1 MRLRVLPFE
10 KEGVRGGFRNSDLQ
24 VFNEMKISENWL
36 RAWVNPE
43 IDSGTLS
50 DQLTMLGLEV
60 DDMAPAA
67 KPFSGVVVGE
77 VLTVEQH
84 PDADR
89 LRVTTVNIGSGEP
102 LQIVCGA
109 PNVRAGMKA
118 PVATIGAVL
127 PGDFKIKK
135 GKLRGVES
143 QGMLCGASEIDLED
157 KIDGLLELPA
167 DAPVG
172 VDIRE
177 YLELDDHVI
186 DISITPNR
194 GDCFSI
200 RGVAREIGVINQLP
214 VAAPEIKE
222 VAAAIAD
229 HKNVI
234 VDTDGCPRYLGRVIK
249 NVNTKAPTPAWMER
263 ALARSGIRQHSILV
277 DITNYVLIELGQPL
291 HAFDGGKVE
300 GAVHV
305 RQAAAGEK
313 LVLLNEQE
321 VELQEDVMVIADD
334 AKALAIAGI
343 MGGLSSSVTDETAEI
358 FLESAFFA
366 PLHIAGRARRFGLHT
381 DASQRYERGVDFEL
395 PMAAMHRA
403 SQLIAELAGGE
414 FGPIT
419 AVEQAALLPK
429 REAIALNQAQVDQ
442 LLGYAVEPAF
452 ISDALSR
459 LGCAVTVKAEGE
471 WTVVP
476 PSHRYDMA
484 IYQDLIEEVA
494 RIHGYDN
501 IQISLPV
508 MDVKLAKYADQFE
521 LAQLRQTAVTLGY
534 QEAIS
539 FSFADAK
546 LEKQL
551 NPQVQPLALANPIS
565 SDLAVMR
572 STLLS
577 SLIPCVQYNLNRQQS
592 RVRFFELGLRFDYQG
607 ASSIHDL
614 KQVPAFALIA
624 AGPRTAESWHGK
636 PAEMDFFDFK
646 GDVEEILAAA
656 RLKVEYVRSE
666 RAWLHPGQ
674 SAEILLNGQSIGYLG
689 RLHPSLEAELDLSAT
704 WVAELDQ
711 QAILQT
717 YVSNFTEL
725 SRFPSVRRDIALLI
739 SDKINVSEI
748 QQLIEKTGG
757 ELLDSA
763 WLFDVYTGQG
773 VEEGKRSLAFAL
785 LWQHPSRT
793 LEDAEIK
800 SGMDNI
806 LQVLENTYQATLRAS

>member
-1 MRLRVLPFE
+1 
-10 KEGVRGGFRNSDLQ
+10 
-24 VFNEMKISENWL
+24 MKISENWL
-36 RAWVNPE
+36 RTWVNPA
-43 IDSGTLS
+43 IDSDTLS

-60 DDMAPAA
+60 DELAPVA
-67 KPFSGVVVGE
+67 KPFTGVVVGE

-89 LRVTTVNIGSGEP
+89 LRVTTVNIGTGEP

-172 VDIRE
+172 VNIRE
-177 YLELDDHVI
+177 YLKLDDNVI

-200 RGVAREIGVINQLP
+200 RGIAREIAVINQLQMNE
-214 VAAPEIKE
+214 PEIKSVDATITDE
-222 VAAAIAD
+222 KKV
-229 HKNVI
+229 VI
-234 VDTDGCPRYLGRVIK
+234 STEGAPRYLGRVIK
-249 NVNTKAPTPAWMER
+249 NVNVKAATPEWMEQ
-263 ALARSGIRQHSILV
+263 ALARSGIRTHSILV
-277 DITNYVLIELGQPL
+277 DVTNYVLMELGQPM
-291 HAFDGGKVE
+291 HAFDLAKIE
-300 GAVHV
+300 GTVQV
-305 RQAAAGEK
+305 RQAKPQEK
-313 LVLLNEQE
+313 LQLLNDQE

-334 AKALAIAGI
+334 QKALAIAGI
-343 MGGLSSSVTDETAEI
+343 MGGLASSVTDDTTDI

-366 PLHIAGRARRFGLHT
+366 PLAIAGRARRFGLHT
-381 DASQRYERGVDFEL
+381 DSSQRYERGVDFEL
-395 PMAAMHRA
+395 PLIAMNRA
-403 SQLIAELAGGE
+403 SQLIQELAGGE

-419 AVEQAALLPK
+419 IAEKSDLLPK
-429 REAIALNQAQVDQ
+429 REAIELKQAQVDQ
-442 LLGYAVEPAF
+442 LLGYQVAAEF
-452 ISDALSR
+452 ITDALTR
-459 LGCAVTVKAEGE
+459 LGCEVTVKADGE
-471 WTVVP
+471 WSVVP

-494 RIHGYDN
+494 RIDGYDN
-501 IQISLPV
+501 IQISLPS
-508 MDVKLAKYADQFE
+508 MDVQLAKYQDRFE
-521 LAQLRQTAVTLGY
+521 IAQLRQTVVTLGY

-551 NPQVQPLALANPIS
+551 NPQINPLMLANPIS
-565 SDLAVMR
+565 SDLAAMR

-592 RVRFFELGLRFDYQG
+592 RVRFFELGLRFDYQD
-607 ASSIHDL
+607 ANSIQDL
-614 KQVPAFALIA
+614 KQIPTLALIA
-624 AGPRTAESWHGK
+624 VGSREPESWHAK
-636 PAEMDFFDFK
+636 PQPMDFFDFK
-646 GDVEEILAAA
+646 GEVEEVLAAG
-656 RLKVEYVRSE
+656 RVKVEYVRSE
-666 RAWLHPGQ
+666 RSWLHPGQ
-674 SAEILLNGQSIGYLG
+674 SAEILVDGKSIGYLG
-689 RLHPSLEAELDLSAT
+689 RLHPSLENQLDLSTT

-711 QAILQT
+711 AAVLQS

-739 SDKINVSEI
+739 SDNINVRDI

-757 ELLDSA
+757 ELLDST

-806 LQVLENTYQATLRAS
+806 IQVLENTYQATLRAS

>member
-1 MRLRVLPFE
+1 
-10 KEGVRGGFRNSDLQ
+10 
-24 VFNEMKISENWL
+24 MKISENWL
-36 RAWVNPE
+36 RTWVNPA
-43 IDSGTLS
+43 IDSDTLS

-60 DDMAPAA
+60 DELAPVA
-67 KPFSGVVVGE
+67 KPFTGVVVGE

-172 VDIRE
+172 VNIRE
-177 YLELDDHVI
+177 YLKLDDNVI

-200 RGVAREIGVINQLP
+200 RGIAREVAVINQQQINE
-214 VAAPEIKE
+214 PEIKSVDATITDE
-222 VAAAIAD
+222 KKV
-229 HKNVI
+229 VI
-234 VDTDGCPRYLGRVIK
+234 NTDGAPRYLGRVIK
-249 NVNTKAPTPAWMER
+249 NVNVKAATPEWMEQ
-263 ALARSGIRQHSILV
+263 ALARSGIRTHSILV
-277 DITNYVLIELGQPL
+277 DVTNYVLMELGQPM
-291 HAFDGGKVE
+291 HAFDLAKIE
-300 GAVHV
+300 GTVHV
-305 RQAAAGEK
+305 RQAKSQEK
-313 LVLLNEQE
+313 LQLLNDQE
-321 VELQEDVMVIADD
+321 VELQDDVMVIADD
-334 AKALAIAGI
+334 QKALAIAGI
-343 MGGLSSSVTDETAEI
+343 MGGLASSVTDDTTDI

-366 PLHIAGRARRFGLHT
+366 PLAIAGRARRFGLHT
-381 DASQRYERGVDFEL
+381 DSSQRYERGVDFEL
-395 PMAAMHRA
+395 PLIAMNRA
-403 SQLIAELAGGE
+403 SQLIQELAGGE

-419 AVEQAALLPK
+419 VAEKSDLLPK
-429 REAIALNQAQVDQ
+429 REAIELKQAQIDQ
-442 LLGYAVEPAF
+442 LLGYKVAAEF
-452 ISDALSR
+452 ITDALTR
-459 LGCAVTVKAEGE
+459 LGCEVTIQADGE
-471 WTVVP
+471 WSVVP

-494 RIHGYDN
+494 RIDGYDN
-501 IQISLPV
+501 IQISLPS
-508 MDVKLAKYADQFE
+508 MDVQLAKYQDRFE
-521 LAQLRQTAVTLGY
+521 IAQLRQTVVTLGY

-551 NPQVQPLALANPIS
+551 NPQVSPLMLANPIS
-565 SDLAVMR
+565 SDLAAMR

-592 RVRFFELGLRFDYQG
+592 RVRFFELGLRFDYQK
-607 ASSIHDL
+607 ANSIQDL
-614 KQVPAFALIA
+614 KQIPTLALVA
-624 AGPRTAESWHGK
+624 VGSREPESWHAK
-636 PAEMDFFDFK
+636 PQPMDFFDFK
-646 GDVEEILAAA
+646 GEVEEILAAG
-656 RLKVEYVRSE
+656 RVKVEYVRSE
-666 RAWLHPGQ
+666 RPWLHPGQ
-674 SAEILLNGQSIGYLG
+674 SAEILVDGQSIGYLG
-689 RLHPSLEAELDLSAT
+689 RLHPSLENELDLSTT

-711 QAILQT
+711 AAVLQS

-739 SDKINVSEI
+739 SDNINVRDI

-757 ELLDSA
+757 ELLDST

-806 LQVLENTYQATLRAS
+806 IQVLENTYQATLRAS

>member
-1 MRLRVLPFE
+1 
-10 KEGVRGGFRNSDLQ
+10 
-24 VFNEMKISENWL
+24 MKISENWL
-36 RAWVNPE
+36 RTWVNPA
-43 IDSGTLS
+43 IDSEKLS

-60 DDMAPAA
+60 DDLSPAA
-67 KPFSGVVVGE
+67 KPFTGVVVGE

-172 VDIRE
+172 VNVRE
-177 YLELDDHVI
+177 YLDLDDNVI

-200 RGVAREIGVINQLP
+200 RGIAREIGVINQLP
-214 VAAPEIKE
+214 VTAPEIKE
-222 VAAAIAD
+222 VAATLAD
-229 HKNVI
+229 EKKV
-234 VDTDGCPRYLGRVIK
+234 VVETEGCARYLGRVIK
-249 NVNTKAPTPAWMER
+249 NVNTKAPTPEWMER
-263 ALARSGIRQHSILV
+263 ALVRAGIRQHSILV
-277 DITNYVLIELGQPL
+277 DITNYVLMELGQPL
-291 HAFDGGKVE
+291 HAFDGGKVQ
-300 GAVHV
+300 GSVHV
-305 RQAAAGEK
+305 RQAKAGEK

-321 VELQEDVMVIADD
+321 VELQDDVMVIADD
-334 AKALAIAGI
+334 EKALAIAGI
-343 MGGLSSSVTDETAEI
+343 MGGLSSSVTDETTEI

-395 PMAAMHRA
+395 PLIAMHRA

-414 FGPIT
+414 FGPIVV
-419 AVEQAALLPK
+419 AEKPELLPK
-429 REAIALNQAQVDQ
+429 RETIELEQAQVDQ
-442 LLGYAVEPAF
+442 LLGYTIESDF
-452 ISDALSR
+452 ITDALTR
-459 LGCAVTVKAEGE
+459 LGCEVTVKAEGQ
-471 WTVVP
+471 WLVVP

-508 MDVKLAKYADQFE
+508 IDVKLAKYEDQFE
-521 LAQLRQTAVTLGY
+521 LTQLRQTAVTLGY

-539 FSFADAK
+539 FSFADLK

-551 NPQVQPLALANPIS
+551 NPDVNPLALANPIS

-577 SLIPCVQYNLNRQQS
+577 SLIPCVQYNVNRQQN
-592 RVRFFELGLRFDYQG
+592 RVRFFELGLRFDYQN
-607 ASSIHDL
+607 AASIHDL
-614 KQVPAFALIA
+614 KQIPTFALIA
-624 AGPRTAESWHGK
+624 TGSRTPETWHGK
-636 PAEMDFFDFK
+636 AQPMDFFDFK
-646 GDVEEILAAA
+646 GDIEEILAAA
-656 RLKVEYVRSE
+656 RLDVEYVRSE
-666 RAWLHPGQ
+666 RSWLHPGQ
-674 SAEILLNGQSIGYLG
+674 SAEILVDGKSIGYFG
-689 RLHPSLEAELDLSAT
+689 RLHPSLEDELDLATT

-711 QAILQT
+711 SAVLQT

-748 QQLIEKTGG
+748 QGLIEKTGG
-757 ELLDSA
+757 ELLGST

>member
-1 MRLRVLPFE
+1 
-10 KEGVRGGFRNSDLQ
+10 
-24 VFNEMKISENWL
+24 MKISENWL
-36 RAWVNPE
+36 RTWVNPA
-43 IDSGTLS
+43 IDSDTLS

-60 DDMAPAA
+60 DELAPVA
-67 KPFSGVVVGE
+67 KPFTGVVVGE

-118 PVATIGAVL
+118 PVATIGAIL

-172 VDIRE
+172 VNIRE
-177 YLELDDHVI
+177 YLKLDDNVI

-200 RGVAREIGVINQLP
+200 RGIAREVAVINQLQMNE
-214 VAAPEIKE
+214 PEIKSVDATITDE
-222 VAAAIAD
+222 KKV
-229 HKNVI
+229 VI
-234 VDTDGCPRYLGRVIK
+234 NTDGAPRYLGRVIK
-249 NVNTKAPTPAWMER
+249 NVNVKAATPEWMEQ
-263 ALARSGIRQHSILV
+263 ALARSGIRTHSILV
-277 DITNYVLIELGQPL
+277 DITNYVLMELGQPM
-291 HAFDGGKVE
+291 HAFDLAKIE
-300 GAVHV
+300 GTVHV
-305 RQAAAGEK
+305 RQAKPKEK
-313 LVLLNEQE
+313 LQLLNDQE
-321 VELQEDVMVIADD
+321 VELQDDVMVIADD
-334 AKALAIAGI
+334 QKALAIAGI
-343 MGGLSSSVTDETAEI
+343 MGGLASSVTDDTTDI

-366 PLHIAGRARRFGLHT
+366 PLAIAGRARRFGLHT
-381 DASQRYERGVDFEL
+381 DSSQRYERGVDFEL
-395 PMAAMHRA
+395 PLIAMNRA
-403 SQLIAELAGGE
+403 SQLIQELAGGE

-419 AVEQAALLPK
+419 VAEKSDLLPK
-429 REAIALNQAQVDQ
+429 REAIELKQAQVDQ
-442 LLGYAVEPAF
+442 LLGYKVAAEF
-452 ISDALSR
+452 ITDALTR
-459 LGCAVTVKAEGE
+459 LGCEVTVQADGE
-471 WTVVP
+471 WSVVP

-494 RIHGYDN
+494 RIDGYDN
-501 IQISLPV
+501 IQISLPS
-508 MDVKLAKYADQFE
+508 MDVQLAKYQDRFE
-521 LAQLRQTAVTLGY
+521 IAQLRQTVVTLGY

-551 NPQVQPLALANPIS
+551 NPQVSPLILANPIS
-565 SDLAVMR
+565 SDLAAMR

-592 RVRFFELGLRFDYQG
+592 RVRFFELGLRFDYQN
-607 ASSIHDL
+607 ANSIQDL
-614 KQVPAFALIA
+614 RQIPTLALVA
-624 AGPRTAESWHGK
+624 VGSREPESWHAK
-636 PAEMDFFDFK
+636 PQPMDFFDFK
-646 GDVEEILAAA
+646 GEVEEILAAG
-656 RLKVEYVRSE
+656 RVKVEYVRSE
-666 RAWLHPGQ
+666 RPWLHPGQ
-674 SAEILLNGQSIGYLG
+674 SAEILVDGQSIGYLG
-689 RLHPSLEAELDLSAT
+689 RLHPSLENELDLSTT

-711 QAILQT
+711 AAVLQS

-739 SDKINVSEI
+739 SDNINVRDI

-757 ELLDSA
+757 ELLDST

-806 LQVLENTYQATLRAS
+806 IQVLENTYQATLRAS

>member
-1 MRLRVLPFE
+1 
-10 KEGVRGGFRNSDLQ
+10 
-24 VFNEMKISENWL
+24 MKISENWL
-36 RAWVNPE
+36 RTWVNPA
-43 IDSGTLS
+43 IDSETLS

-60 DDMAPAA
+60 DELAPVA
-67 KPFSGVVVGE
+67 KPFTGVVVGE

-118 PVATIGAVL
+118 PVATIGAIL

-172 VDIRE
+172 VNIRE
-177 YLELDDHVI
+177 YLKLDDNVI

-200 RGVAREIGVINQLP
+200 RGIAREIAVINQLQMNEP
-214 VAAPEIKE
+214 DIKS
-222 VAAAIAD
+222 VDATIAD
-229 HKNVI
+229 EKKVVI
-234 VDTDGCPRYLGRVIK
+234 STEGAPRYLGRVIK
-249 NVNTKAPTPAWMER
+249 NVNVKAATPEWMEQ
-263 ALARSGIRQHSILV
+263 ALARSGIRTHSILV
-277 DITNYVLIELGQPL
+277 DVTNYVLMELGQPM
-291 HAFDGGKVE
+291 HAFDLAKIE
-300 GAVHV
+300 GTVHV
-305 RQAAAGEK
+305 RQAQPQEK
-313 LVLLNEQE
+313 LQLLNDQE
-321 VELQEDVMVIADD
+321 VELQEDIMVIADD
-334 AKALAIAGI
+334 QKALAIAGI
-343 MGGLSSSVTDETAEI
+343 MGGLASSVTDDTTDI

-366 PLHIAGRARRFGLHT
+366 PLAIAGRARRFGLHT
-381 DASQRYERGVDFEL
+381 DSSQRYERGVDFEL
-395 PMAAMHRA
+395 PLIAMNRA
-403 SQLIAELAGGE
+403 SQLIQELAGGE

-419 AVEQAALLPK
+419 VAEKTEILPK
-429 REAIALNQAQVDQ
+429 REAIELKQAQVDQ
-442 LLGYAVEPAF
+442 LLGYQVTADF
-452 ISDALSR
+452 IADALTR
-459 LGCAVTVKAEGE
+459 LGCEVTVKAERE
-471 WTVVP
+471 WSVVP

-494 RIHGYDN
+494 RIDGYDN
-501 IQISLPV
+501 IQISLPS
-508 MDVKLAKYADQFE
+508 MDVQLAKYQDRFE
-521 LAQLRQTAVTLGY
+521 IAELRQTIVTLGY

-551 NPQVQPLALANPIS
+551 NPQVNPLMLANPIS
-565 SDLAVMR
+565 SDLAAMR

-577 SLIPCVQYNLNRQQS
+577 SLVPCVQYNLNRQQS
-592 RVRFFELGLRFDYQG
+592 RVRFFELGLRFDYQD
-607 ASSIHDL
+607 AKSIEDL
-614 KQVPAFALIA
+614 KQIPTLALVA
-624 AGPRTAESWHGK
+624 VGSHQPESWHVK
-636 PAEMDFFDFK
+636 PQPMDFFDFK
-646 GDVEEILAAA
+646 GEIEEVLAAG
-656 RLKVEYVRSE
+656 RVKVEYVRSE

-674 SAEILLNGQSIGYLG
+674 SAEILVDGQSIGYLG
-689 RLHPSLEAELDLSAT
+689 RLHPSLENELDLSTT

-711 QAILQT
+711 TAVLQS

-725 SRFPSVRRDIALLI
+725 SRFPSIRRDIALLI
-739 SDKINVSEI
+739 SDNINVRDI

-757 ELLDSA
+757 ELLDST

-806 LQVLENTYQATLRAS
+806 IQVLENTYQATLRAS

>member
-1 MRLRVLPFE
+1 
-10 KEGVRGGFRNSDLQ
+10 
-24 VFNEMKISENWL
+24 MKISENWL
-36 RAWVNPE
+36 RTWVNPA
-43 IDSGTLS
+43 IDSDTLS

-60 DDMAPAA
+60 DELAPVA
-67 KPFSGVVVGE
+67 KPFTGVVIGE

-172 VDIRE
+172 VNIRE
-177 YLELDDHVI
+177 YLKLDDHVI

-200 RGVAREIGVINQLP
+200 RGIAREIAVINKLQMNEP
-214 VAAPEIKE
+214 VINSVDAT
-222 VAAAIAD
+222 IAD
-229 HKNVI
+229 EKKVVI
-234 VDTDGCPRYLGRVIK
+234 STEGAPRYLGRVVK
-249 NVNTKAPTPAWMER
+249 NVNVKAATPEWMEQ
-263 ALARSGIRQHSILV
+263 ALSRSGIRTHSILV
-277 DITNYVLIELGQPL
+277 DVTNYVLMELGQPM
-291 HAFDGGKVE
+291 HAFDLSKIE

-305 RQAAAGEK
+305 RQATQQEK
-313 LVLLNEQE
+313 LQLLNDQE
-321 VELQEDVMVIADD
+321 VELQEDIMVIADD
-334 AKALAIAGI
+334 QKALAIAGI
-343 MGGLSSSVTDETAEI
+343 MGGLSSSVTDDTTDI

-366 PLHIAGRARRFGLHT
+366 PLAIAGRARRFGLHT
-381 DASQRYERGVDFEL
+381 DSSQRYERGVDFEL
-395 PMAAMHRA
+395 PLIAMNRA
-403 SQLIAELAGGE
+403 SQLIQELAGGE

-419 AVEQAALLPK
+419 VAEKTDLLPK
-429 REAIALNQAQVDQ
+429 REAIELKQAQVDQ
-442 LLGYAVEPAF
+442 LLGYQVAGEF
-452 ISDALSR
+452 IADALTR
-459 LGCAVTVKAEGE
+459 LGCKVTVKAESE
-471 WTVVP
+471 WSVVP

-494 RIHGYDN
+494 RIDGYDN
-501 IQISLPV
+501 IQISLPS
-508 MDVKLAKYADQFE
+508 MDVKFAKYQDRFE
-521 LAQLRQTAVTLGY
+521 LAELRQTIVTLGY

-551 NPQVQPLALANPIS
+551 NPQVNPLMLANPIS
-565 SDLAVMR
+565 SDLAAMR

-592 RVRFFELGLRFDYQG
+592 RVRFFELGLRFDYQN
-607 ASSIHDL
+607 AKSIEDL
-614 KQVPAFALIA
+614 KQIPTLALVA
-624 AGPRTAESWHGK
+624 VGSQQPESWHVK
-636 PAEMDFFDFK
+636 PQPMDFFDFK
-646 GDVEEILAAA
+646 GEIEEILAAG
-656 RLKVEYVRSE
+656 RVKVEYVRSE

-674 SAEILLNGQSIGYLG
+674 SAEILVDGQSIGYLG
-689 RLHPSLEAELDLSAT
+689 RLHPSLENELDLSTT

-711 QAILQT
+711 TAVLQS

-725 SRFPSVRRDIALLI
+725 SRFPSIRRDIALLI
-739 SDKINVSEI
+739 SDNINVRDI

-757 ELLDSA
+757 ELLDST

-773 VEEGKRSLAFAL
+773 VEDGKRSLAFAL

-806 LQVLENTYQATLRAS
+806 IQVLENTYQATLRAS

>member
-1 MRLRVLPFE
+1 
-10 KEGVRGGFRNSDLQ
+10 
-24 VFNEMKISENWL
+24 MKISENWL
-36 RAWVNPE
+36 RTWVNPA
-43 IDSGTLS
+43 IDSDTLS

-60 DDMAPAA
+60 DELAPVA
-67 KPFSGVVVGE
+67 KPFTGVVVGE

-89 LRVTTVNIGSGEP
+89 LRVTTVNIGTGEP

-172 VDIRE
+172 VNIRE
-177 YLELDDHVI
+177 YLKLDDNVI

-200 RGVAREIGVINQLP
+200 RGIAREIAVINQLQMNE
-214 VAAPEIKE
+214 PEIKSVDATITDE
-222 VAAAIAD
+222 KKV
-229 HKNVI
+229 VI
-234 VDTDGCPRYLGRVIK
+234 STEGAPRYLGRVIK
-249 NVNTKAPTPAWMER
+249 NVNVKAATPEWMEQ
-263 ALARSGIRQHSILV
+263 ALARSGIRTHSILV
-277 DITNYVLIELGQPL
+277 DVTNYVLMELGQPM
-291 HAFDGGKVE
+291 HAFDLAKIE
-300 GAVHV
+300 GTVQV
-305 RQAAAGEK
+305 RQAKPQEK
-313 LVLLNEQE
+313 LQLLNDQE

-334 AKALAIAGI
+334 QKALAIAGI
-343 MGGLSSSVTDETAEI
+343 MGGLASSVTDDTTDI

-366 PLHIAGRARRFGLHT
+366 PLAIAGRARRFGLHT
-381 DASQRYERGVDFEL
+381 DSSQRYERGVDFEL
-395 PMAAMHRA
+395 PLIAMNRA
-403 SQLIAELAGGE
+403 SQLIQELAGGE

-419 AVEQAALLPK
+419 IAEKSDLLPK
-429 REAIALNQAQVDQ
+429 REAIELNQAQVDQ
-442 LLGYAVEPAF
+442 LLGYQVAAEF
-452 ISDALSR
+452 ITDALTR
-459 LGCAVTVKAEGE
+459 LGCEVTVKADGE
-471 WTVVP
+471 WSVVP

-494 RIHGYDN
+494 RIDGYDN
-501 IQISLPV
+501 IQISLPS
-508 MDVKLAKYADQFE
+508 MDVQLAKYQDRFE
-521 LAQLRQTAVTLGY
+521 IAQLRQTVVTLGY

-551 NPQVQPLALANPIS
+551 NPEVNPLMLANPIS
-565 SDLAVMR
+565 SDLAAMR

-592 RVRFFELGLRFDYQG
+592 RVRFFELGLRFDYQD
-607 ASSIHDL
+607 ANSIQDL
-614 KQVPAFALIA
+614 KQIPTLALIA
-624 AGPRTAESWHGK
+624 VGSREPESWHAK
-636 PAEMDFFDFK
+636 PQPMDFFDFK
-646 GDVEEILAAA
+646 GEVEEVLAAG
-656 RLKVEYVRSE
+656 RVKVEYVRSE
-666 RAWLHPGQ
+666 RSWLHPGQ
-674 SAEILLNGQSIGYLG
+674 SAEILVDGKSIGYLG
-689 RLHPSLEAELDLSAT
+689 RLHPSLENQLDLSTT

-711 QAILQT
+711 AAVLQS

-739 SDKINVSEI
+739 SDNINVRDI

-757 ELLDSA
+757 ELLDST

-806 LQVLENTYQATLRAS
+806 IQVLENTYQATLRAS

>member
-1 MRLRVLPFE
+1 
-10 KEGVRGGFRNSDLQ
+10 
-24 VFNEMKISENWL
+24 MKISENWL
-36 RAWVNPE
+36 RTWVNPA
-43 IDSGTLS
+43 IDSDTLS

-60 DDMAPAA
+60 DELAPVA
-67 KPFSGVVVGE
+67 KPFTGVVIGE

-89 LRVTTVNIGSGEP
+89 LRVTTINIGSGEP

-109 PNVRAGMKA
+109 PNVRVGMKA

-172 VDIRE
+172 VNIRE
-177 YLELDDHVI
+177 YLKLDDNVI

-200 RGVAREIGVINQLP
+200 RGIAREISVINKLEMIEP
-214 VAAPEIKE
+214 VINTVAAT
-222 VAAAIAD
+222 IAD
-229 HKNVI
+229 EKKVVI
-234 VDTDGCPRYLGRVIK
+234 STEGAPRYLGRVVK
-249 NVNTKAPTPAWMER
+249 NVNIKAATPEWMQQ
-263 ALARSGIRQHSILV
+263 ALSRSGIRTHSILV
-277 DITNYVLIELGQPL
+277 DVTNYVLMELGQPM
-291 HAFDGGKVE
+291 HAFDLSKIE
-300 GAVHV
+300 GTVHV
-305 RQAAAGEK
+305 RQATQQEK
-313 LVLLNEQE
+313 LQLLNDQE
-321 VELQEDVMVIADD
+321 VELQEDIMVIADD
-334 AKALAIAGI
+334 QKALAIAGI
-343 MGGLSSSVTDETAEI
+343 MGGLASSVTDDTTDI

-366 PLHIAGRARRFGLHT
+366 PLAIAGRARRFGLHT
-381 DASQRYERGVDFEL
+381 DSSQRYERGVDFEL
-395 PMAAMHRA
+395 PLIAMNRA
-403 SQLIAELAGGE
+403 SQLIQELAGGE

-419 AVEQAALLPK
+419 VAEKTDLLPK
-429 REAIALNQAQVDQ
+429 REAIELKQAQVDQ
-442 LLGYAVEPAF
+442 LLGYQVAGEF
-452 ISDALSR
+452 IADALTR
-459 LGCAVTVKAEGE
+459 LGCEVTVKAEGE
-471 WTVVP
+471 WSVVP

-494 RIHGYDN
+494 RIDGYDN
-501 IQISLPV
+501 IQISLPS
-508 MDVKLAKYADQFE
+508 MDVKFAKYQDRFE
-521 LAQLRQTAVTLGY
+521 LAELRQTIVTLGY

-551 NPQVQPLALANPIS
+551 NPEVKPLMLANPIS
-565 SDLAVMR
+565 SDLAAMR

-592 RVRFFELGLRFDYQG
+592 RVRFFEFGLRFDYQN
-607 ASSIHDL
+607 AKSIEDL
-614 KQVPAFALIA
+614 QQTPTLALVA
-624 AGPRTAESWHGK
+624 VGSQAPESWHAK
-636 PAEMDFFDFK
+636 PQPMDFFDFK
-646 GDVEEILAAA
+646 GEVEEILAAG
-656 RLKVEYVRSE
+656 RVSVEYVRSE

-674 SAEILLNGQSIGYLG
+674 SADILVDGKSIGYLG
-689 RLHPSLEAELDLSAT
+689 RLHPSLENELDLSTT

-711 QAILQT
+711 TAVLQS

-739 SDKINVSEI
+739 SDNINVRDI
-748 QQLIEKTGG
+748 QQLIEQTGG
-757 ELLDSA
+757 ELLDST

-773 VEEGKRSLAFAL
+773 VEDGKRSLAFAL

-806 LQVLENTYQATLRAS
+806 IQVLENTYQATLRAS

>member
-1 MRLRVLPFE
+1 
-10 KEGVRGGFRNSDLQ
+10 
-24 VFNEMKISENWL
+24 MKISENWL
-36 RAWVNPE
+36 RTWVNPA
-43 IDSGTLS
+43 IDSDTLS

-60 DDMAPAA
+60 DELAPVA
-67 KPFSGVVVGE
+67 KPFTGVVVGE

-127 PGDFKIKK
+127 PGDFRIKK

-172 VDIRE
+172 VNIRE
-177 YLELDDHVI
+177 YLKLDDNVI

-200 RGVAREIGVINQLP
+200 RGIAREVAVINQLQMNE
-214 VAAPEIKE
+214 PEIKSVDATITDE
-222 VAAAIAD
+222 KKV
-229 HKNVI
+229 VI
-234 VDTDGCPRYLGRVIK
+234 NTDGAPRYLGRVIK
-249 NVNTKAPTPAWMER
+249 NVNVKAATPEWMEQ
-263 ALARSGIRQHSILV
+263 ALARSGIRTHSILV
-277 DITNYVLIELGQPL
+277 DVTNYVLMELGQPM
-291 HAFDGGKVE
+291 HAFDLAKIE
-300 GAVHV
+300 GIVHV
-305 RQAAAGEK
+305 RQAKSQEK
-313 LVLLNEQE
+313 LQLLNDQE
-321 VELQEDVMVIADD
+321 VELQDDVMVIADD
-334 AKALAIAGI
+334 QKALAIAGI
-343 MGGLSSSVTDETAEI
+343 MGGLASSVTDDTTDI

-366 PLHIAGRARRFGLHT
+366 PLAIAGRARRFGLHT
-381 DASQRYERGVDFEL
+381 DSSQRYERGVDFEL
-395 PMAAMHRA
+395 PLIAMNRA
-403 SQLIAELAGGE
+403 SQLIQELAGGE

-419 AVEQAALLPK
+419 VAEKSDLLPK
-429 REAIALNQAQVDQ
+429 REAIELKQAQVDQ
-442 LLGYAVEPAF
+442 LLGYKVAAEF
-452 ISDALSR
+452 ITDALTR
-459 LGCAVTVKAEGE
+459 LGCEVTVQADGE
-471 WTVVP
+471 WSVAP

-494 RIHGYDN
+494 RIDGYDN
-501 IQISLPV
+501 IQISLPS
-508 MDVKLAKYADQFE
+508 MDVQLAKYQDRFE
-521 LAQLRQTAVTLGY
+521 IAQLRQTVVTLGY

-551 NPQVQPLALANPIS
+551 NPQVSPLMLANPIS
-565 SDLAVMR
+565 SDLAAMR

-592 RVRFFELGLRFDYQG
+592 RVRFFELGLRFDYQN
-607 ASSIHDL
+607 ANSIQDL
-614 KQVPAFALIA
+614 KQIPTLALVA
-624 AGPRTAESWHGK
+624 VGSREPESWHAK
-636 PAEMDFFDFK
+636 PQPMDFFDFK
-646 GDVEEILAAA
+646 GEVEEILAAG
-656 RLKVEYVRSE
+656 RVKVEYVRSE
-666 RAWLHPGQ
+666 RPWLHPGQ
-674 SAEILLNGQSIGYLG
+674 SAEILVDGQSIGYLG
-689 RLHPSLEAELDLSAT
+689 RLHPSLENELDLSTT

-711 QAILQT
+711 AAVLQS

-739 SDKINVSEI
+739 SDNINVRDI

-757 ELLDSA
+757 ELLDST

-806 LQVLENTYQATLRAS
+806 IQVLENTYQATLRAS

>member
-1 MRLRVLPFE
+1 
-10 KEGVRGGFRNSDLQ
+10 
-24 VFNEMKISENWL
+24 MKISENWL
-36 RAWVNPE
+36 RTWVNPA
-43 IDSGTLS
+43 IDSDTLS

-60 DDMAPAA
+60 DELAPVA
-67 KPFSGVVVGE
+67 KPFTGVVVGE

-118 PVATIGAVL
+118 PVATIGAIL

-157 KIDGLLELPA
+157 KIDGLLELPD

-172 VDIRE
+172 VNIRE
-177 YLELDDHVI
+177 YLKLDDNVI

-200 RGVAREIGVINQLP
+200 RGIAREVAVINQLQMNE
-214 VAAPEIKE
+214 PEIKSVDATITDE
-222 VAAAIAD
+222 KKV
-229 HKNVI
+229 VI
-234 VDTDGCPRYLGRVIK
+234 NTDGAPRYLGRVIK
-249 NVNTKAPTPAWMER
+249 NVNVKASTPEWMEQ
-263 ALARSGIRQHSILV
+263 ALARSGIRTHSILV
-277 DITNYVLIELGQPL
+277 DVTNYVLMELGQPM
-291 HAFDGGKVE
+291 HAFDLAKIE
-300 GAVHV
+300 GTVHV
-305 RQAAAGEK
+305 RQAQPQEK
-313 LVLLNEQE
+313 LQLLNDQE
-321 VELQEDVMVIADD
+321 VELQDDVMVIADD
-334 AKALAIAGI
+334 QKALAIAGI
-343 MGGLSSSVTDETAEI
+343 MGGLASSVTDDTTDI

-366 PLHIAGRARRFGLHT
+366 PLAIAGRARRFGLHT
-381 DASQRYERGVDFEL
+381 DSSQRYERGVDFEL
-395 PMAAMHRA
+395 PVIAMNRA
-403 SQLIAELAGGE
+403 SQLIQELAGGE

-419 AVEQAALLPK
+419 VAEKSDLLPK
-429 REAIALNQAQVDQ
+429 REAIELKQAQVDQ
-442 LLGYAVEPAF
+442 LLGYKVAAEF
-452 ISDALSR
+452 ITDALTR
-459 LGCAVTVKAEGE
+459 LGCEVTVQANGE
-471 WTVVP
+471 WSVVP

-494 RIHGYDN
+494 RIDGYDN
-501 IQISLPV
+501 IQISLPS
-508 MDVKLAKYADQFE
+508 MDVQLAKYQDRFE
-521 LAQLRQTAVTLGY
+521 IAQLRQTVVTLGY

-551 NPQVQPLALANPIS
+551 NPQVSPLMLANPIS
-565 SDLAVMR
+565 SDLAAMR

-592 RVRFFELGLRFDYQG
+592 RVRFFELGLRFDYQN
-607 ASSIHDL
+607 ANSIQDL
-614 KQVPAFALIA
+614 KQIPTLALVA
-624 AGPRTAESWHGK
+624 VGSREPESWHAK
-636 PAEMDFFDFK
+636 PQPMDFFDFK
-646 GDVEEILAAA
+646 GEVEEILAAG
-656 RLKVEYVRSE
+656 RVKVEYVRSE
-666 RAWLHPGQ
+666 RPWLHPGQ
-674 SAEILLNGQSIGYLG
+674 SAEILVDGQSIGYLG
-689 RLHPSLEAELDLSAT
+689 RLHPSLENELDLSTT

-711 QAILQT
+711 AAVLQS

-739 SDKINVSEI
+739 SDNINVRDI

-757 ELLDSA
+757 ELLDST

-806 LQVLENTYQATLRAS
+806 IQVLENTYQATLRAS

>member
-1 MRLRVLPFE
+1 
-10 KEGVRGGFRNSDLQ
+10 
-24 VFNEMKISENWL
+24 MKISENWL
-36 RAWVNPE
+36 RTWVNPA
-43 IDSGTLS
+43 IDSDTLS

-60 DDMAPAA
+60 DELVPAA
-67 KPFSGVVVGE
+67 KPFTGVVIGE
-77 VLTVEQH
+77 VLTVVQH

-89 LRVTTVNIGSGEP
+89 LRVTTVNIGSGES

-109 PNVRAGMKA
+109 PNVCVGMKM

-172 VDIRE
+172 TNIRE
-177 YLELDDHVI
+177 YLNLDDHVV

-214 VAAPEIKE
+214 VTAPEIQE
-222 VAAAIAD
+222 VAATIAD
-229 HKNVI
+229 QKQV
-234 VDTDGCPRYLGRVIK
+234 VVTTDGCPRYLGRVIK
-249 NVNTKAPTPAWMER
+249 NVNTKAATPAWMEQ

-277 DITNYVLIELGQPL
+277 DITNYVLMELGQPL
-291 HAFDGGKVE
+291 HAFDGGQVQ
-300 GAVHV
+300 GSVHV
-305 RQAAAGEK
+305 RQASANEK

-321 VELQEDVMVIADD
+321 IELTEDVMVIADD
-334 AKALAIAGI
+334 VKALAIAGI
-343 MGGLSSSVTDETAEI
+343 MGGLSSSVTDETTEI

-366 PLHIAGRARRFGLHT
+366 PLHIAGRARRYGLHT

-395 PMAAMHRA
+395 PMIAMQRA
-403 SQLIAELAGGE
+403 SQLIQTLAGGD

-419 AVEQAALLPK
+419 VSEKTELLPK
-429 REAIALNQAQVDQ
+429 REAIELNQAQVDQ
-442 LLGYAVEPAF
+442 LLGYQVPTAF
-452 ISDALSR
+452 ITDALQR
-459 LGCAVTVKAEGE
+459 LGCAVTVTAEGE

-508 MDVKLAKYADQFE
+508 IDVKLAKHQDQFE
-521 LAQLRQTAVTLGY
+521 LTQLRQTLVTLGY

-539 FSFADAK
+539 FSFADLK

-551 NPQVQPLALANPIS
+551 NSQVNPLALANPIS

-577 SLIPCVQYNLNRQQS
+577 SLIPCVQYNINRQQS
-592 RVRFFELGLRFDYQG
+592 RVRFFELGLRFDYQN
-607 ASSIHDL
+607 AKSIEDL
-614 KQVPAFALIA
+614 KQIPTLAMIA
-624 AGPRTAESWHGK
+624 VGSKQIESWHGK
-636 PAEMDFFDFK
+636 AQVMDFFDLK
-646 GDVEEILAAA
+646 GEVEEILAAG
-656 RLKVEYVRSE
+656 RVQVEYVRSDRE
-666 RAWLHPGQ
+666 WLHPGQ
-674 SAEILLNGQSIGYLG
+674 SAEILVDGKSVGYLG
-689 RLHPSLEAELDLSAT
+689 RLHPSLENALDLSTT
-704 WVAELDQ
+704 WIAELDQ
-711 QAILQT
+711 SAVLQT

-725 SRFPSVRRDIALLI
+725 SRFPSVRRDIALVI

-757 ELLDSA
+757 ELLDST

-773 VEEGKRSLAFAL
+773 VEQGKRSLAFAL

-800 SGMDNI
+800 SGMDHI
-806 LQVLENTYQATLRAS
+806 IQVLEDTYQATLRAS

>member
-1 MRLRVLPFE
+1 
-10 KEGVRGGFRNSDLQ
+10 
-24 VFNEMKISENWL
+24 MKISENWL
-36 RAWVNPE
+36 RTWVNPA
-43 IDSGTLS
+43 IDSDTLS

-60 DDMAPAA
+60 DELAPVA
-67 KPFSGVVVGE
+67 KPFTGVVIGE

-172 VDIRE
+172 VNIRE
-177 YLELDDHVI
+177 YLKLDDHVI

-200 RGVAREIGVINQLP
+200 RGIAREIAVINKLQMNEP
-214 VAAPEIKE
+214 VINSVDAT
-222 VAAAIAD
+222 IAD
-229 HKNVI
+229 EKKVVI
-234 VDTDGCPRYLGRVIK
+234 STEGAPRYLGRVVK
-249 NVNTKAPTPAWMER
+249 NVNVKAATPDWMEQ
-263 ALARSGIRQHSILV
+263 ALSRSGIRTHSILV
-277 DITNYVLIELGQPL
+277 DVTNYVLMELGQPM
-291 HAFDGGKVE
+291 HAFDLSKIE
-300 GAVHV
+300 GTVHV
-305 RQAAAGEK
+305 RQATQQEK
-313 LVLLNEQE
+313 LQLLNDQE
-321 VELQEDVMVIADD
+321 VELQEDIMVIADD
-334 AKALAIAGI
+334 QKALAIAGI
-343 MGGLSSSVTDETAEI
+343 MGGLSSSVTDDTTDI

-366 PLHIAGRARRFGLHT
+366 PLAIAGRARRFGLHT
-381 DASQRYERGVDFEL
+381 DSSQRYERGVDFEL
-395 PMAAMHRA
+395 PLIAMNRA
-403 SQLIAELAGGE
+403 SQLIQELAGGE

-419 AVEQAALLPK
+419 VAEKTDLLPK
-429 REAIALNQAQVDQ
+429 REAIELKQAQVDQ
-442 LLGYAVEPAF
+442 LLGYQVAGEF
-452 ISDALSR
+452 IADALTR
-459 LGCAVTVKAEGE
+459 LGCKVTVKTEGE
-471 WTVVP
+471 WSVVP

-494 RIHGYDN
+494 RIDGYDN
-501 IQISLPV
+501 IQISLPS
-508 MDVKLAKYADQFE
+508 MDVKFAKYQDRFE
-521 LAQLRQTAVTLGY
+521 LAELRQTIVTLGY

-551 NPQVQPLALANPIS
+551 NPEVQPLMLANPIS
-565 SDLAVMR
+565 SDLAAMR

-592 RVRFFELGLRFDYQG
+592 RVRFFEFGLRFDYQN
-607 ASSIHDL
+607 AKSIEDL
-614 KQVPAFALIA
+614 KQTPTLALVA
-624 AGPRTAESWHGK
+624 VGSQEPESWHVK
-636 PAEMDFFDFK
+636 PQPMDFFDFK
-646 GDVEEILAAA
+646 GEIEEILAAG
-656 RLKVEYVRSE
+656 RVSVEYVRSE

-674 SAEILLNGQSIGYLG
+674 SAEILVEGKSIGYLG
-689 RLHPSLEAELDLSAT
+689 RLHPSLENELDLSTT

-711 QAILQT
+711 TAVLQS

-739 SDKINVSEI
+739 SDNINVRDI
-748 QQLIEKTGG
+748 QQLIEQTGG
-757 ELLDSA
+757 ELLDST

-773 VEEGKRSLAFAL
+773 VEDGKRSLAFAL

-806 LQVLENTYQATLRAS
+806 IQVLENTYQATLRAS

>member
-1 MRLRVLPFE
+1 
-10 KEGVRGGFRNSDLQ
+10 
-24 VFNEMKISENWL
+24 MKISENWL
-36 RAWVNPE
+36 RTWVNPA
-43 IDSGTLS
+43 IDSDTLS

-60 DDMAPAA
+60 DELVPAA
-67 KPFSGVVVGE
+67 KHFTGVVVGE
-77 VLTVEQH
+77 VLTVIQH

-109 PNVRAGMKA
+109 PNVRVGMKA

-157 KIDGLLELPA
+157 KIDGLLELPD

-172 VDIRE
+172 VNIRE
-177 YLELDDHVI
+177 YLNLDDHVI

-214 VAAPEIKE
+214 VTAPEITE
-222 VAAAIAD
+222 VAATIAD
-229 HKNVI
+229 QKQVHVS
-234 VDTDGCPRYLGRVIK
+234 TDGCPRYLGRVIK
-249 NVNTKAPTPAWMER
+249 NVNTKAATPEWMEQ

-277 DITNYVLIELGQPL
+277 DITNYVLMELGQPL
-291 HAFDGGKVE
+291 HAFDGGQVQ
-300 GAVHV
+300 GSVHV
-305 RQAAAGEK
+305 RQATANEK

-321 VELQEDVMVIADD
+321 IELTEDVMVIADD

-343 MGGLSSSVTDETAEI
+343 MGGLSSSVTDATTEI

-366 PLHIAGRARRFGLHT
+366 PLHIAGRARRYGLHT

-395 PMAAMHRA
+395 PMIAMHRA
-403 SQLIAELAGGE
+403 SQLIQSLAGGE

-419 AVEQAALLPK
+419 VAERTALLPK
-429 REAIALNQAQVDQ
+429 REAIELTQAQVDQ
-442 LLGYAVEPAF
+442 LLGYSVESAF
-452 ISDALSR
+452 ITDALQR
-459 LGCAVTVKAEGE
+459 LGCVVTVKAEGE

-508 MDVKLAKYADQFE
+508 IDVKLAKHQDQFE
-521 LAQLRQTAVTLGY
+521 LPQLRQTLVTLGY

-539 FSFADAK
+539 FSFADLK

-551 NPQVQPLALANPIS
+551 NSQVNPLALANPIS

-577 SLIPCVQYNLNRQQS
+577 SLIPCIQYNINRQQS
-592 RVRFFELGLRFDYQG
+592 RVRFFELGLRFDYQN
-607 ASSIHDL
+607 AQTIDDL
-614 KQVPAFALIA
+614 NQIPTLAMIA
-624 AGPRTAESWHGK
+624 VGSKHAESWHGK
-636 PAEMDFFDFK
+636 AQAMDFFDFK
-646 GDVEEILAAA
+646 GEVEEVLAAG
-656 RLKVEYVRSE
+656 RVQVEYVRSE
-666 RAWLHPGQ
+666 REWLHPGQ
-674 SAEILLNGQSIGYLG
+674 SAEILIDGKSVGYLG
-689 RLHPSLEAELDLSAT
+689 RLHPSLENALDLSTT

-711 QAILQT
+711 SAVLQT

-725 SRFPSVRRDIALLI
+725 SRFPSVRRDIALVI

-757 ELLDSA
+757 ELLDST

-773 VEEGKRSLAFAL
+773 VEQGKRSLAFAL

-800 SGMDNI
+800 SGMDHI
-806 LQVLENTYQATLRAS
+806 IQVLESTYQATLRAS

>member
-1 MRLRVLPFE
+1 
-10 KEGVRGGFRNSDLQ
+10 
-24 VFNEMKISENWL
+24 MKISENWL
-36 RAWVNPE
+36 RTWVNPA
-43 IDSGTLS
+43 IDSDTLS

-60 DDMAPAA
+60 DELAPVA
-67 KPFSGVVVGE
+67 KPFTGVVVGE

-118 PVATIGAVL
+118 PVATIGAIL

-157 KIDGLLELPA
+157 KIDGLLELPD

-172 VDIRE
+172 VNIRE
-177 YLELDDHVI
+177 YLKLDDNVI

-200 RGVAREIGVINQLP
+200 RGIAREVAVINQLQMNE
-214 VAAPEIKE
+214 PEIKSVDATITDE
-222 VAAAIAD
+222 KKV
-229 HKNVI
+229 VI
-234 VDTDGCPRYLGRVIK
+234 NTDGAPRYLGRVIK
-249 NVNTKAPTPAWMER
+249 NVNVKAATPEWLEQ
-263 ALARSGIRQHSILV
+263 ALARSGIRTHSILV
-277 DITNYVLIELGQPL
+277 DVTNYVLMELGQPM
-291 HAFDGGKVE
+291 HAFDLAKIE
-300 GAVHV
+300 GTVHV
-305 RQAAAGEK
+305 RQAKPQEK
-313 LVLLNEQE
+313 LQLLNDQE
-321 VELQEDVMVIADD
+321 VELQDDVMVIADD
-334 AKALAIAGI
+334 QKALAIAGI
-343 MGGLSSSVTDETAEI
+343 MGGLASSVTDDTTDI

-366 PLHIAGRARRFGLHT
+366 PLAIAGRARRFGLHT
-381 DASQRYERGVDFEL
+381 DSSQRYERGVDFEL
-395 PMAAMHRA
+395 PLIAMNRA
-403 SQLIAELAGGE
+403 SQLIQELAGGE

-419 AVEQAALLPK
+419 VAEKSDLLPK
-429 REAIALNQAQVDQ
+429 REAIELKQAQVDQ
-442 LLGYAVEPAF
+442 LLGYKVAAEF
-452 ISDALSR
+452 ITDALTR
-459 LGCAVTVKAEGE
+459 LGCEVTVQANGE
-471 WTVVP
+471 WSVVP

-494 RIHGYDN
+494 RIDGYDN
-501 IQISLPV
+501 IQISLPS
-508 MDVKLAKYADQFE
+508 MDVQLAKYQDRFE
-521 LAQLRQTAVTLGY
+521 IAQLRQTVVTLGY

-551 NPQVQPLALANPIS
+551 NPQVSPLMLANPIS
-565 SDLAVMR
+565 SDLAAMR

-592 RVRFFELGLRFDYQG
+592 RVRFFELGLRFDYQN
-607 ASSIHDL
+607 ANSIQDL
-614 KQVPAFALIA
+614 KQIPTLALVA
-624 AGPRTAESWHGK
+624 VGSREPESWHAK
-636 PAEMDFFDFK
+636 PQPMDFFDFK
-646 GDVEEILAAA
+646 GEVEEILAAG
-656 RLKVEYVRSE
+656 RVKVEYVRSE
-666 RAWLHPGQ
+666 RPWLHPGQ
-674 SAEILLNGQSIGYLG
+674 SAEILVDGQSIGYLG
-689 RLHPSLEAELDLSAT
+689 RLHPSLENELDLSTT

-711 QAILQT
+711 AAVLQS

-739 SDKINVSEI
+739 SDNINVRDI

-757 ELLDSA
+757 ELLDST

-806 LQVLENTYQATLRAS
+806 IQVLENTYQATLRAS

>member
-1 MRLRVLPFE
+1 
-10 KEGVRGGFRNSDLQ
+10 
-24 VFNEMKISENWL
+24 MKISENWL
-36 RAWVNPE
+36 RTWVNPA
-43 IDSGTLS
+43 IDSDTLS

-60 DDMAPAA
+60 DEMTLAA

-77 VLTVEQH
+77 ILTVVQH

-89 LRVTTVNIGSGEP
+89 LRVTTVNIGTAEP

-109 PNVRAGMKA
+109 PNVYVGMKA
-118 PVATIGAVL
+118 PVAMIGAVL
-127 PGDFKIKK
+127 PGDFKINK

-143 QGMLCGASEIDLED
+143 QGMLCGASEIDLND

-167 DAPVG
+167 DAPIG
-172 VDIRE
+172 MDIRE
-177 YLELDDHVI
+177 YLNLDDHVI

-194 GDCFSI
+194 GDCFSV
-200 RGVAREIGVINQLP
+200 RGIAREIGVINQLP
-214 VAAPEIKE
+214 VTEPDVIE
-222 VAAAIAD
+222 VAATITDA
-229 HKNVI
+229 KQV
-234 VDTDGCPRYLGRVIK
+234 VVETDGCPRYLGRVIK
-249 NVNTKAPTPAWMER
+249 NINTKAVTPVWMEQ

-277 DITNYVLIELGQPL
+277 DITNYVLMELGQPL
-291 HAFDGGKVE
+291 HAFDASSVQ

-305 RQAAAGEK
+305 RQATADEK

-321 VELQEDVMVIADD
+321 VALAENVMVIADD
-334 AKALAIAGI
+334 VKALAIAGI
-343 MGGLSSSVTDETAEI
+343 MGGLSSSVTDATTEI

-366 PLHIAGRARRFGLHT
+366 PLAIAGRARRYGLHT

-395 PMAAMHRA
+395 PMIAMHRA
-403 SQLIAELAGGE
+403 SELIQRLAGGE

-419 AVEQAALLPK
+419 IVEKVELLPT
-429 REAIALNQAQVDQ
+429 RTAIELKQAQVDQ
-442 LLGYAVEPAF
+442 LLGYQVESAF
-452 ISDALSR
+452 ITDALQR
-459 LGCAVTVKAEGE
+459 LGCDVTVQAAGE

-476 PSHRYDMA
+476 PSHRYDLA

-501 IQISLPV
+501 IKISLPV
-508 MDVKLAKYADQFE
+508 MDVKLAKYQDQFD
-521 LAQLRQTAVTLGY
+521 LAQLRQTLVTLGY

-539 FSFADAK
+539 FSFADLK

-551 NPQVQPLALANPIS
+551 NPNVNPLALTNPIS

-572 STLLS
+572 SSLLS
-577 SLIPCVQYNLNRQQS
+577 SLIPCVQYNINRQQS
-592 RVRFFELGLRFDYQG
+592 RVRFFELGLRFDYQN
-607 ASSIHDL
+607 AHSIHEL
-614 KQVPAFALIA
+614 KQIPTLAMIA
-624 AGPRTAESWHGK
+624 VGAKQAESWHAK
-636 PAEMDFFDFK
+636 VQPMDFFDLK
-646 GDVEEILAAA
+646 GEVEEVLAAGRVQA
-656 RLKVEYVRSE
+656 EYVRSE
-666 RAWLHPGQ
+666 REWLHPGQ
-674 SAEILLNGQSIGYLG
+674 SAEIIVAGKSIGYLG
-689 RLHPSLEAELDLSAT
+689 RLHPSLEDALDLGIT

-711 QAILQT
+711 SAVLQT

-739 SDKINVSEI
+739 SDNINVSEI

-757 ELLDSA
+757 ELLDSV

-773 VEEGKRSLAFAL
+773 VEQSKRSLAFAL

-806 LQVLENTYQATLRAS
+806 LQMLETTYQATLRAS

>member
-1 MRLRVLPFE
+1 
-10 KEGVRGGFRNSDLQ
+10 
-24 VFNEMKISENWL
+24 MKISENWL
-36 RAWVNPE
+36 RTWVNPA
-43 IDSGTLS
+43 IDSDTLS

-60 DDMAPAA
+60 DELAPVA
-67 KPFSGVVVGE
+67 KPFTGVVIGE

-89 LRVTTVNIGSGEP
+89 LRVTTINIGSGEP

-109 PNVRAGMKA
+109 PNVRVGMKA

-172 VDIRE
+172 VNIRE
-177 YLELDDHVI
+177 YLKLDDNVI

-200 RGVAREIGVINQLP
+200 RGIAREISVINKLQMNEP
-214 VAAPEIKE
+214 VINTVAAT
-222 VAAAIAD
+222 IAD
-229 HKNVI
+229 EKKVVI
-234 VDTDGCPRYLGRVIK
+234 STEGAPRYLGRVVK
-249 NVNTKAPTPAWMER
+249 NVNVKAATPEWMQQ
-263 ALARSGIRQHSILV
+263 ALSRSGIRTHSILV
-277 DITNYVLIELGQPL
+277 DVTNYVLMELGQPM
-291 HAFDGGKVE
+291 HAFDLSKIE
-300 GAVHV
+300 GTIHV
-305 RQAAAGEK
+305 RQATQQEK
-313 LVLLNEQE
+313 LQLLNDQE
-321 VELQEDVMVIADD
+321 VELQEDIMVIADD
-334 AKALAIAGI
+334 QKALAIAGI
-343 MGGLSSSVTDETAEI
+343 MGGLASSVTDDTTDI

-366 PLHIAGRARRFGLHT
+366 PLAIAGRARRFGLHT
-381 DASQRYERGVDFEL
+381 DSSQRYERGVDFEL
-395 PMAAMHRA
+395 PLIAMNRA
-403 SQLIAELAGGE
+403 SQLIQELAGGE

-419 AVEQAALLPK
+419 VAEKTDLLPK
-429 REAIALNQAQVDQ
+429 REAIELKQAQVDQ
-442 LLGYAVEPAF
+442 LLGYQVAGEF
-452 ISDALSR
+452 IADALTR
-459 LGCAVTVKAEGE
+459 LGCKVTVKAEGE
-471 WTVVP
+471 WSVVP

-494 RIHGYDN
+494 RIDGYDN
-501 IQISLPV
+501 IQISLPS
-508 MDVKLAKYADQFE
+508 MDVKFAKYQDRFE
-521 LAQLRQTAVTLGY
+521 LAELRQTIVTLGY

-551 NPQVQPLALANPIS
+551 NPEVQPLMLANPIS
-565 SDLAVMR
+565 SDLAAMR

-592 RVRFFELGLRFDYQG
+592 RVRFFEFGLRFDYQN
-607 ASSIHDL
+607 AKSIEDL
-614 KQVPAFALIA
+614 KQTPTLALVA
-624 AGPRTAESWHGK
+624 VGSQEPESWHVK
-636 PAEMDFFDFK
+636 PQPMDFFDFK
-646 GDVEEILAAA
+646 GEIEEILAAG
-656 RLKVEYVRSE
+656 RVSVEYVRSE

-674 SAEILLNGQSIGYLG
+674 SAEILVDGKSIGYLG
-689 RLHPSLEAELDLSAT
+689 RLHPSLENELDLSTT

-711 QAILQT
+711 TAVLQS

-739 SDKINVSEI
+739 SDNINVRDI
-748 QQLIEKTGG
+748 QQLIEQTGG
-757 ELLDSA
+757 ELLDST

-773 VEEGKRSLAFAL
+773 VEDGKRSLAFAL

-806 LQVLENTYQATLRAS
+806 IQVLENTYQATLRAS

>member
-1 MRLRVLPFE
+1 
-10 KEGVRGGFRNSDLQ
+10 
-24 VFNEMKISENWL
+24 MKISENWL
-36 RAWVNPE
+36 RTWVNPA
-43 IDSGTLS
+43 IDSDTLS

-60 DDMAPAA
+60 DELVPAA
-67 KPFSGVVVGE
+67 KPFTGVVIGE
-77 VLTVEQH
+77 VLTVVQH

-109 PNVRAGMKA
+109 PNVRVGMKV

-172 VDIRE
+172 TNIRE
-177 YLELDDHVI
+177 YLNLDDHVI

-214 VAAPEIKE
+214 VTAPEIQE
-222 VAAAIAD
+222 VAATIAD
-229 HKNVI
+229 QKQV
-234 VDTDGCPRYLGRVIK
+234 VVTTDGCPRYLGRVIK
-249 NVNTKAPTPAWMER
+249 NVNTKAATPAWMEQ

-277 DITNYVLIELGQPL
+277 DITNYVLMELGQPL
-291 HAFDGGKVE
+291 HAFDGGQVQ
-300 GAVHV
+300 GSVHV
-305 RQAAAGEK
+305 RQASANEK

-321 VELQEDVMVIADD
+321 IELTEDVMVIADD
-334 AKALAIAGI
+334 VKALAIAGI
-343 MGGLSSSVTDETAEI
+343 MGGLSSSVTDETTEI
-358 FLESAFFA
+358 FLESAFFE
-366 PLHIAGRARRFGLHT
+366 PLHIAGRARRYGLHT

-395 PMAAMHRA
+395 PMIAMQRA
-403 SQLIAELAGGE
+403 SQLIQTLAGGD

-419 AVEQAALLPK
+419 VSEKTELLPK
-429 REAIALNQAQVDQ
+429 REAIELNQAQVDQ
-442 LLGYAVEPAF
+442 LLGYQVPTAF
-452 ISDALSR
+452 ITDALQR
-459 LGCAVTVKAEGE
+459 LGCDVTVTAEGE

-508 MDVKLAKYADQFE
+508 IDVKLAKHQDQFE
-521 LAQLRQTAVTLGY
+521 LTQLRQTLVTLGY

-539 FSFADAK
+539 FSFADLK

-551 NPQVQPLALANPIS
+551 NSQVNPLALANPIS

-577 SLIPCVQYNLNRQQS
+577 SLIPCVQYNINRQQS
-592 RVRFFELGLRFDYQG
+592 RVRFFELGLRFDYQN
-607 ASSIHDL
+607 AKSIEDL
-614 KQVPAFALIA
+614 KQIPTLAMIA
-624 AGPRTAESWHGK
+624 VGSKQIESWHGK
-636 PAEMDFFDFK
+636 AQVMDFFDLK
-646 GDVEEILAAA
+646 GEVEEILAAG
-656 RLKVEYVRSE
+656 RVQVEYVRSDRE
-666 RAWLHPGQ
+666 WLHPGQ
-674 SAEILLNGQSIGYLG
+674 SAEILVDGKSVGYLG
-689 RLHPSLEAELDLSAT
+689 RLHPSLENALDLSTT
-704 WVAELDQ
+704 WIAELDQ
-711 QAILQT
+711 SAVLQT

-725 SRFPSVRRDIALLI
+725 SRFPSVRRDIALVI

-757 ELLDSA
+757 ELLDST

-773 VEEGKRSLAFAL
+773 VEQGKRSLAFAL

-800 SGMDNI
+800 SGMDHI
-806 LQVLENTYQATLRAS
+806 IQVLEDTYQATLRAS

>member
-1 MRLRVLPFE
+1 
-10 KEGVRGGFRNSDLQ
+10 
-24 VFNEMKISENWL
+24 MKISENWL
-36 RAWVNPE
+36 RTWVNPA
-43 IDSGTLS
+43 IDSDTLS

-60 DDMAPAA
+60 DELAPVA
-67 KPFSGVVVGE
+67 KPFTGVVVGE

-118 PVATIGAVL
+118 PVATIGAIL

-157 KIDGLLELPA
+157 KIDGLLELPD

-172 VDIRE
+172 VNIRE
-177 YLELDDHVI
+177 YLKLDDNVI

-200 RGVAREIGVINQLP
+200 RGIAREVAVINQLQMNE
-214 VAAPEIKE
+214 PEIKSVDATITDE
-222 VAAAIAD
+222 KKV
-229 HKNVI
+229 VI
-234 VDTDGCPRYLGRVIK
+234 NTDGAPRYLGRVIK
-249 NVNTKAPTPAWMER
+249 NVNVKAATPEWMEQ
-263 ALARSGIRQHSILV
+263 ALARSGIRTHSILV
-277 DITNYVLIELGQPL
+277 DVTNYVLMELGQPM
-291 HAFDGGKVE
+291 HAFDLAKIE
-300 GAVHV
+300 GTVHV
-305 RQAAAGEK
+305 RQAKPQEK
-313 LVLLNEQE
+313 LQLLNDQE
-321 VELQEDVMVIADD
+321 VELQDDVMVIADD
-334 AKALAIAGI
+334 QKALAIAGI
-343 MGGLSSSVTDETAEI
+343 MGGLASSVTDDTTDI

-366 PLHIAGRARRFGLHT
+366 PLAIAGRARRFGLHT
-381 DASQRYERGVDFEL
+381 DSSQRYERGVDFEL
-395 PMAAMHRA
+395 PLIAMNRA
-403 SQLIAELAGGE
+403 SQLIQELAGGE

-419 AVEQAALLPK
+419 VAEKADLLPK
-429 REAIALNQAQVDQ
+429 REAIELKQAQVDQ
-442 LLGYAVEPAF
+442 LLGYKVAAEF
-452 ISDALSR
+452 ITDALTR
-459 LGCAVTVKAEGE
+459 LGCEVTVQADGE
-471 WTVVP
+471 WSVVP

-494 RIHGYDN
+494 RIDGYDN
-501 IQISLPV
+501 IQISLPS
-508 MDVKLAKYADQFE
+508 MDVQLAKYQDRFE
-521 LAQLRQTAVTLGY
+521 IAQLRQTVVTLGY

-551 NPQVQPLALANPIS
+551 NPQVSPLMLANPIS
-565 SDLAVMR
+565 SDLAAMR

-577 SLIPCVQYNLNRQQS
+577 CLIPCVQYNLNRQQS
-592 RVRFFELGLRFDYQG
+592 RVRFFELGLRFDYQN
-607 ASSIHDL
+607 ANSIQDL
-614 KQVPAFALIA
+614 KQIPTLALVA
-624 AGPRTAESWHGK
+624 VGSREPESWHAK
-636 PAEMDFFDFK
+636 PQPMDFFDFK
-646 GDVEEILAAA
+646 GEVEEILAAG
-656 RLKVEYVRSE
+656 RVKVEYVRSE
-666 RAWLHPGQ
+666 RPWLHPGQ
-674 SAEILLNGQSIGYLG
+674 SAEILVDGQSIGYLG
-689 RLHPSLEAELDLSAT
+689 RLHPSLENELDLSTT

-711 QAILQT
+711 AAVLQS

-739 SDKINVSEI
+739 SDNINVRDI

-757 ELLDSA
+757 ELLDST

-806 LQVLENTYQATLRAS
+806 IQVLENTYQATLRAS

>member
-1 MRLRVLPFE
+1 
-10 KEGVRGGFRNSDLQ
+10 
-24 VFNEMKISENWL
+24 MKISENWL
-36 RAWVNPE
+36 RTWVNPA
-43 IDSGTLS
+43 IDSEKLS

-60 DDMAPAA
+60 DDLSPAA
-67 KPFSGVVVGE
+67 KPFTGVVVGE

-135 GKLRGVES
+135 GKLRGIES

-172 VDIRE
+172 MNIRE
-177 YLELDDHVI
+177 YLDLDDNVI

-200 RGVAREIGVINQLP
+200 RGIAREIGVINQLP
-214 VAAPEIKE
+214 VTAPEIKE
-222 VAAAIAD
+222 VVATISD
-229 HKNVI
+229 EKKV
-234 VDTDGCPRYLGRVIK
+234 VVSTEGCPRYLGRVIK
-249 NVNTKAPTPAWMER
+249 NVNTKAVTPVWMER

-277 DITNYVLIELGQPL
+277 DITNYVLMELGQPL
-291 HAFDGGKVE
+291 HAFDGGKVQ

-305 RQAAAGEK
+305 RQATEAEK

-321 VELQEDVMVIADD
+321 VELNEKVMVIADD
-334 AKALAIAGI
+334 EKALAIAGI
-343 MGGLSSSVTDETAEI
+343 MGGLSSAVSDATTEI

-366 PLHIAGRARRFGLHT
+366 PLHIAGRARSFGLHT

-395 PMAAMHRA
+395 PLIAMHRA

-419 AVEQAALLPK
+419 VAENAALLPT
-429 REAIALNQAQVDQ
+429 RDAIELNQAQVDQ
-442 LLGYAVEPAF
+442 LLGYSVDSAF
-452 ISDALSR
+452 ITDALTR
-459 LGCAVTVKAEGE
+459 LGCEVTVKAEGE
-471 WTVVP
+471 WSVVP
-476 PSHRYDMA
+476 PSHRYDMV

-508 MDVKLAKYADQFE
+508 IDVKLAKYQDQFE
-521 LAQLRQTAVTLGY
+521 LGQLRQTAVTLGY

-539 FSFADAK
+539 FSFADLK

-551 NPQVQPLALANPIS
+551 NSHVKPLALANPIS

-577 SLIPCVQYNLNRQQS
+577 SLIPCVQYNINRQQS
-592 RVRFFELGLRFDYQG
+592 RVRFFELGLRFDYQE
-607 ASSIHDL
+607 ANSIHDL
-614 KQVPAFALIA
+614 KQIPTFALIA
-624 AGPRTAESWHGK
+624 TGSRTPESWHGK
-636 PAEMDFFDFK
+636 AQPMDFFDFK
-646 GDVEEILAAA
+646 GDIEEILAAG
-656 RLKVEYVRSE
+656 RVKVDYIRSE
-666 RAWLHPGQ
+666 RSWLHPGQ
-674 SAEILLNGQSIGYLG
+674 SAEILVNGQSIGYLG
-689 RLHPSLEAELDLSAT
+689 RLHPSLEDELDLATT

-711 QAILQT
+711 AAVLQT

-739 SDKINVSEI
+739 NDKINVSEI
-748 QQLIEKTGG
+748 QGLIEKTGG
-757 ELLDSA
+757 ELLDST

>member
-1 MRLRVLPFE
+1 
-10 KEGVRGGFRNSDLQ
+10 
-24 VFNEMKISENWL
+24 MKISENWL
-36 RAWVNPE
+36 RTWVNPA
-43 IDSGTLS
+43 IDSETLS

-60 DDMAPAA
+60 DELAPVA
-67 KPFSGVVVGE
+67 KPFTGVVVGE

-89 LRVTTVNIGSGEP
+89 LRVTTVNIGSSEP

-118 PVATIGAVL
+118 PVAKIGAVL

-172 VDIRE
+172 INIRE
-177 YLELDDHVI
+177 YLKLDDNVI

-200 RGVAREIGVINQLP
+200 RGIAREIAVINQLQMNEP
-214 VAAPEIKE
+214 DIKS
-222 VAAAIAD
+222 VDATIAD
-229 HKNVI
+229 EKKVVI
-234 VDTDGCPRYLGRVIK
+234 STEGAPRYLGRVIK
-249 NVNTKAPTPAWMER
+249 NVNVKAATPEWMEQ
-263 ALARSGIRQHSILV
+263 ALARSGIRTHSILV
-277 DITNYVLIELGQPL
+277 DVTNYVLMELGQPM
-291 HAFDGGKVE
+291 HAFDLAKIE
-300 GAVHV
+300 GTVHV
-305 RQAAAGEK
+305 RQAQPQEK
-313 LVLLNEQE
+313 LQLLNDQE
-321 VELQEDVMVIADD
+321 VELQEDIMVIADD
-334 AKALAIAGI
+334 QKALAIAGI
-343 MGGLSSSVTDETAEI
+343 MGGLASSVTDDTTDI
-358 FLESAFFA
+358 FLESAFFV
-366 PLHIAGRARRFGLHT
+366 PLAIAGRARRFGLHT
-381 DASQRYERGVDFEL
+381 DSSQRYERGVDFEL
-395 PMAAMHRA
+395 PLIAMNRA
-403 SQLIAELAGGE
+403 SQLIQELAGGE

-419 AVEQAALLPK
+419 VAEKTEILPK
-429 REAIALNQAQVDQ
+429 REAIELKQAQVDQ
-442 LLGYAVEPAF
+442 LLGYQLTADF
-452 ISDALSR
+452 IADALTR
-459 LGCAVTVKAEGE
+459 LGCEVTVKAEGE
-471 WTVVP
+471 WNVVP

-494 RIHGYDN
+494 RIDGYDN
-501 IQISLPV
+501 IQISLPS
-508 MDVKLAKYADQFE
+508 MDVQLAKYQDQFE
-521 LAQLRQTAVTLGY
+521 IAELRQTIVTLGY

-551 NPQVQPLALANPIS
+551 NPQVNPLMLANPIS
-565 SDLAVMR
+565 SDLAAMR

-592 RVRFFELGLRFDYQG
+592 RVRFFELGLRFDYQN
-607 ASSIHDL
+607 AKSIEDL
-614 KQVPAFALIA
+614 KQIPTLALVA
-624 AGPRTAESWHGK
+624 VGSQQPESWHVK
-636 PAEMDFFDFK
+636 PQPMDFFDFK
-646 GDVEEILAAA
+646 GEIEEILAAG
-656 RLKVEYVRSE
+656 RVKVEYVRSE

-674 SAEILLNGQSIGYLG
+674 SAEILVDGQSIGYLG
-689 RLHPSLEAELDLSAT
+689 RLHPSLENELDLSTT
-704 WVAELDQ
+704 WVAELNQ
-711 QAILQT
+711 TAVLQS

-725 SRFPSVRRDIALLI
+725 SRFPSIRRDIALLI
-739 SDKINVSEI
+739 SDNINVRDI

-757 ELLDSA
+757 ELLDST

-773 VEEGKRSLAFAL
+773 VEVGKRSLAFAL

-806 LQVLENTYQATLRAS
+806 IQVLENTYQATLRAS

>member
-1 MRLRVLPFE
+1 
-10 KEGVRGGFRNSDLQ
+10 
-24 VFNEMKISENWL
+24 MKISENWL
-36 RAWVNPE
+36 RTWVNPA
-43 IDSGTLS
+43 IDSDTLS

-60 DDMAPAA
+60 DELAPVA
-67 KPFSGVVVGE
+67 KPFTGVVVGE

-157 KIDGLLELPA
+157 KIDGLLELPV

-172 VDIRE
+172 VNIRE
-177 YLELDDHVI
+177 YLKLDDNVI

-200 RGVAREIGVINQLP
+200 RGIAREIAVINQLQMNE
-214 VAAPEIKE
+214 PEIKSVDATITDE
-222 VAAAIAD
+222 KKV
-229 HKNVI
+229 VI
-234 VDTDGCPRYLGRVIK
+234 STDGAPRYLGRVVK
-249 NVNTKAPTPAWMER
+249 NVNVKAATPEWMEQ
-263 ALARSGIRQHSILV
+263 ALARSGIRTHSILV
-277 DITNYVLIELGQPL
+277 DVTNYVLMELGQPM
-291 HAFDGGKVE
+291 HAFDLAKIE
-300 GAVHV
+300 GTVHV
-305 RQAAAGEK
+305 RQAKSQEK
-313 LVLLNEQE
+313 LQLLNDQE
-321 VELQEDVMVIADD
+321 VELQEDIMVIADD
-334 AKALAIAGI
+334 QKALAIAGI
-343 MGGLSSSVTDETAEI
+343 MGGLASSVTDDTADI

-366 PLHIAGRARRFGLHT
+366 PLAIAGRARRFGLHT
-381 DASQRYERGVDFEL
+381 DSSQRYERGVDFEL
-395 PMAAMHRA
+395 PLIAMNRA
-403 SQLIAELAGGE
+403 SQLIQALAGGE

-419 AVEQAALLPK
+419 VAEKTDLLPT
-429 REAIALNQAQVDQ
+429 REAIELKQAQVDQ
-442 LLGYAVEPAF
+442 LLGYQVAAEF
-452 ISDALSR
+452 ITDALTR
-459 LGCAVTVKAEGE
+459 LGCKVTVKAEGE
-471 WTVVP
+471 WSVVP

-494 RIHGYDN
+494 RIDGYDN
-501 IQISLPV
+501 IQISLPS
-508 MDVKLAKYADQFE
+508 MDVQLAKYQDRFE
-521 LAQLRQTAVTLGY
+521 IAQLRQTVVTLGY

-551 NPQVQPLALANPIS
+551 NPQVNPLMLANPIS
-565 SDLAVMR
+565 SDLAAMR

-592 RVRFFELGLRFDYQG
+592 RVRFFELGLRFDYQN
-607 ASSIHDL
+607 ATSIQDL
-614 KQVPAFALIA
+614 KQIPTLALIA
-624 AGPRTAESWHGK
+624 VGSREPESWHAK
-636 PAEMDFFDFK
+636 PQPMDFFDFK
-646 GDVEEILAAA
+646 GEVEEVLAAG
-656 RLKVEYVRSE
+656 RVKVEYVRSE

-674 SAEILLNGQSIGYLG
+674 SAEILVDGKSIGYLG
-689 RLHPSLEAELDLSAT
+689 RLHPSLENELDLSTT

-711 QAILQT
+711 AAVLQS

-739 SDKINVSEI
+739 SDNINVRDI

-757 ELLDSA
+757 ELLDST

-806 LQVLENTYQATLRAS
+806 IQVLENTYQATLRAS

>member
-1 MRLRVLPFE
+1 
-10 KEGVRGGFRNSDLQ
+10 
-24 VFNEMKISENWL
+24 MKISENWL
-36 RAWVNPE
+36 RTWVNPA
-43 IDSGTLS
+43 IDSDTLS

-60 DDMAPAA
+60 DELAPVA
-67 KPFSGVVVGE
+67 KPFTGVVVGE

-118 PVATIGAVL
+118 PVATIGAIL

-157 KIDGLLELPA
+157 KIDGLLELPD

-172 VDIRE
+172 VNIRE
-177 YLELDDHVI
+177 YLKLDDNVI

-200 RGVAREIGVINQLP
+200 RGIAREVAVINQLQMNE
-214 VAAPEIKE
+214 PEIKSVDATITDE
-222 VAAAIAD
+222 KKV
-229 HKNVI
+229 VI
-234 VDTDGCPRYLGRVIK
+234 STDGAPRYLGRVIK
-249 NVNTKAPTPAWMER
+249 NVNVKAATPEWMEQ
-263 ALARSGIRQHSILV
+263 ALARSGIRTHSILV
-277 DITNYVLIELGQPL
+277 DVTNYVLMELGQPM
-291 HAFDGGKVE
+291 HAFDLAKIE
-300 GAVHV
+300 GTVHV
-305 RQAAAGEK
+305 RQAKPKEK
-313 LVLLNEQE
+313 LQLLNDQE

-334 AKALAIAGI
+334 QKALAIAGI
-343 MGGLSSSVTDETAEI
+343 MGGLASSVTDDTTDI

-366 PLHIAGRARRFGLHT
+366 PLAIAGRARRFGLHT
-381 DASQRYERGVDFEL
+381 DSSQRYERGVDFEL
-395 PMAAMHRA
+395 PLIAMNRA
-403 SQLIAELAGGE
+403 SQLIQELAGGE

-419 AVEQAALLPK
+419 VAEKADLLPK
-429 REAIALNQAQVDQ
+429 REAIELKQVQVDQ
-442 LLGYAVEPAF
+442 LLGYKVAAEF
-452 ISDALSR
+452 ITDALTR
-459 LGCAVTVKAEGE
+459 LGCEVTVQANGE
-471 WTVVP
+471 WSVAP

-494 RIHGYDN
+494 RIDGYDN
-501 IQISLPV
+501 IQISLPS
-508 MDVKLAKYADQFE
+508 MDVQLAKYQDRFE
-521 LAQLRQTAVTLGY
+521 IAQLRQTVVTLGY

-551 NPQVQPLALANPIS
+551 NPQVSPLMLANPIS
-565 SDLAVMR
+565 SDLAAMR

-592 RVRFFELGLRFDYQG
+592 RVRFFELGLRFDYQN
-607 ASSIHDL
+607 ANSIQDL
-614 KQVPAFALIA
+614 KQIPTLALVA
-624 AGPRTAESWHGK
+624 VGSREPESWHAK
-636 PAEMDFFDFK
+636 PQPMDFFDFK
-646 GDVEEILAAA
+646 GEVEEILAAG
-656 RLKVEYVRSE
+656 RVKVEYVRSE
-666 RAWLHPGQ
+666 RLWLHPGQ
-674 SAEILLNGQSIGYLG
+674 SAEILVDGQSIGYLG
-689 RLHPSLEAELDLSAT
+689 RLHPSLENELDLSTT

-711 QAILQT
+711 AAVLQS

-739 SDKINVSEI
+739 SDNINVRDI

-757 ELLDSA
+757 ELLDST

-806 LQVLENTYQATLRAS
+806 IQVLENTYQATLRAS

>member
-1 MRLRVLPFE
+1 
-10 KEGVRGGFRNSDLQ
+10 
-24 VFNEMKISENWL
+24 MKISENWL
-36 RAWVNPE
+36 RTWVNPA
-43 IDSGTLS
+43 IDSEKLS

-60 DDMAPAA
+60 DELAPAA
-67 KPFSGVVVGE
+67 KAFTGVVVGE

-135 GKLRGVES
+135 GKLRGIES

-172 VDIRE
+172 VNIRE
-177 YLELDDHVI
+177 YLDLDDNVI

-200 RGVAREIGVINQLP
+200 RGIAREIGVINQLP
-214 VAAPEIKE
+214 VTAPEIKE
-222 VAAAIAD
+222 VAATISD
-229 HKNVI
+229 EKKV
-234 VDTDGCPRYLGRVIK
+234 VVSTEGCPRYLGRVIK
-249 NVNTKAPTPAWMER
+249 NVNTKAPTPEWMER

-277 DITNYVLIELGQPL
+277 DITNYVLMELGQPL
-291 HAFDGGKVE
+291 HAFDGGKVK

-305 RQAAAGEK
+305 RQATEAEK

-321 VELQEDVMVIADD
+321 VELNEKVMVIADD
-334 AKALAIAGI
+334 EKALAIAGI
-343 MGGLSSSVTDETAEI
+343 MGGLSSAVSDATTEI

-366 PLHIAGRARRFGLHT
+366 PLHIAGRARSFGLHT

-395 PMAAMHRA
+395 PLIAMHRA

-419 AVEQAALLPK
+419 VAENAALLPT
-429 REAIALNQAQVDQ
+429 RDAIELNQAQVDQ
-442 LLGYAVEPAF
+442 LLGYSVDSAF
-452 ISDALSR
+452 ITDALTR
-459 LGCAVTVKAEGE
+459 LGCEVTVKAEGE
-471 WTVVP
+471 WSVVP
-476 PSHRYDMA
+476 PSHRYDMV

-508 MDVKLAKYADQFE
+508 IDVKLAKYQDQFE
-521 LAQLRQTAVTLGY
+521 LGQLRQTAVTLGY

-539 FSFADAK
+539 FSFADLK

-551 NPQVQPLALANPIS
+551 NSHVKPLALANPIS

-577 SLIPCVQYNLNRQQS
+577 SLIPCVQYNINRQQS
-592 RVRFFELGLRFDYQG
+592 RVRFFELGLRFDYQE
-607 ASSIHDL
+607 ANSIHDL
-614 KQVPAFALIA
+614 KQIPTFALIA
-624 AGPRTAESWHGK
+624 TGARTPESWHGK
-636 PAEMDFFDFK
+636 AQPMDFFDFK
-646 GDVEEILAAA
+646 GDIEEILAAG
-656 RLKVEYVRSE
+656 RVKVEYIRSE
-666 RAWLHPGQ
+666 RSWLHPGQ
-674 SAEILLNGQSIGYLG
+674 SAEILVNGQSIGYLG
-689 RLHPSLEAELDLSAT
+689 RLHPSLEDELDLATT

-711 QAILQT
+711 AAVLQT

-739 SDKINVSEI
+739 NDKINVSEI
-748 QQLIEKTGG
+748 QGLIEKTGG
-757 ELLDSA
+757 ELLDST

>member
-1 MRLRVLPFE
+1 
-10 KEGVRGGFRNSDLQ
+10 
-24 VFNEMKISENWL
+24 MKISENWL
-36 RAWVNPE
+36 RTWVNPA
-43 IDSGTLS
+43 IDSDTLS

-60 DDMAPAA
+60 DELAPVA
-67 KPFSGVVVGE
+67 KPFTGVVVGE

-118 PVATIGAVL
+118 PVATIGAIL

-157 KIDGLLELPA
+157 KIDGLLELPD

-172 VDIRE
+172 VNIRE
-177 YLELDDHVI
+177 YLKLDDNVI

-200 RGVAREIGVINQLP
+200 RGIAREVAVINQLQMNE
-214 VAAPEIKE
+214 PEIKSVDATITDE
-222 VAAAIAD
+222 KKV
-229 HKNVI
+229 VI
-234 VDTDGCPRYLGRVIK
+234 STDGAPRYLGRVIK
-249 NVNTKAPTPAWMER
+249 NVNVKAATPEWMEQ
-263 ALARSGIRQHSILV
+263 ALARSGIRTHSILV
-277 DITNYVLIELGQPL
+277 DVTNYVLMELGQPM
-291 HAFDGGKVE
+291 HAFDLAKIE
-300 GAVHV
+300 GTVHV
-305 RQAAAGEK
+305 RQAQPQEK
-313 LVLLNEQE
+313 LQLLNDQE
-321 VELQEDVMVIADD
+321 VELQDDVMVIADD
-334 AKALAIAGI
+334 QKALAIAGI
-343 MGGLSSSVTDETAEI
+343 MGGLASSVTDDTTDI

-366 PLHIAGRARRFGLHT
+366 PLAIAGRARRFGLHT
-381 DASQRYERGVDFEL
+381 DSSQRYERGVDFEL
-395 PMAAMHRA
+395 PLIAMNRA
-403 SQLIAELAGGE
+403 SQLIQELAGGE

-419 AVEQAALLPK
+419 VAEKSDLLPK
-429 REAIALNQAQVDQ
+429 REAIELKQAQVDQ
-442 LLGYAVEPAF
+442 LLGYKVAAEF
-452 ISDALSR
+452 ITDALTR
-459 LGCAVTVKAEGE
+459 LGCEVTIQADGE
-471 WTVVP
+471 WSVVP

-494 RIHGYDN
+494 RIDGYDN
-501 IQISLPV
+501 IQISLPS
-508 MDVKLAKYADQFE
+508 MDVQLAKYQDRFE
-521 LAQLRQTAVTLGY
+521 IAQLRQTVVTLGY

-551 NPQVQPLALANPIS
+551 NPQVSPLMLANPIS
-565 SDLAVMR
+565 SDLAAMR

-592 RVRFFELGLRFDYQG
+592 RVRFFELGLRFDYQK
-607 ASSIHDL
+607 ANSIQDL
-614 KQVPAFALIA
+614 KQIPTLALVA
-624 AGPRTAESWHGK
+624 VGSREPESWHAK
-636 PAEMDFFDFK
+636 PQPMDFFDFK
-646 GDVEEILAAA
+646 GEVEEILAAG
-656 RLKVEYVRSE
+656 RVKVEYVRSE
-666 RAWLHPGQ
+666 RPWLHPGQ
-674 SAEILLNGQSIGYLG
+674 SAEILVDGQSIGYLG
-689 RLHPSLEAELDLSAT
+689 RLHPSLENELDLSTT

-711 QAILQT
+711 AAVLQS

-739 SDKINVSEI
+739 SDNINVRDI

-757 ELLDSA
+757 ELLDST

-806 LQVLENTYQATLRAS
+806 IQVLENTYQATLRAS

>member
-1 MRLRVLPFE
+1 
-10 KEGVRGGFRNSDLQ
+10 
-24 VFNEMKISENWL
+24 MKISENWL
-36 RAWVNPE
+36 RTWVNPA
-43 IDSGTLS
+43 IDSDTLS

-60 DDMAPAA
+60 DELAPVA
-67 KPFSGVVVGE
+67 KPFTGVVVGE

-118 PVATIGAVL
+118 PVATIGAIL

-157 KIDGLLELPA
+157 KIDGLLELPD

-172 VDIRE
+172 VNIRE
-177 YLELDDHVI
+177 YLKLDDNVI

-200 RGVAREIGVINQLP
+200 RGIAREVAVINQLQMNE
-214 VAAPEIKE
+214 PEIKSVDATITDE
-222 VAAAIAD
+222 KKV
-229 HKNVI
+229 VI
-234 VDTDGCPRYLGRVIK
+234 NTDGAPRYLGRVIK
-249 NVNTKAPTPAWMER
+249 NVNVKAATPEWMEQ
-263 ALARSGIRQHSILV
+263 ALARSGIRTHSILV
-277 DITNYVLIELGQPL
+277 DVTNYVLMELGQPM
-291 HAFDGGKVE
+291 HAFDLAKIE

-305 RQAAAGEK
+305 RQAQPQEK
-313 LVLLNEQE
+313 LQLLNDQE

-334 AKALAIAGI
+334 QKALAIAGI
-343 MGGLSSSVTDETAEI
+343 MGGLASSVTDDTTDI

-366 PLHIAGRARRFGLHT
+366 PLAIAGRARRFGLHT
-381 DASQRYERGVDFEL
+381 DSSQRYERGVDFEL
-395 PMAAMHRA
+395 PLIAMNRA
-403 SQLIAELAGGE
+403 SQLIQELAGGE

-419 AVEQAALLPK
+419 VAEKADLLPK
-429 REAIALNQAQVDQ
+429 REAIELKQAQVDQ
-442 LLGYAVEPAF
+442 LLGYKVAAEF
-452 ISDALSR
+452 ITDALTR
-459 LGCAVTVKAEGE
+459 LGCEVTVQADGE
-471 WTVVP
+471 WSVVP

-494 RIHGYDN
+494 RINGYDN
-501 IQISLPV
+501 IQISLPS
-508 MDVKLAKYADQFE
+508 MDVQLAKYQDRFE
-521 LAQLRQTAVTLGY
+521 IIQLRQTVVTLGY

-551 NPQVQPLALANPIS
+551 NPQVSPLMLANPIS
-565 SDLAVMR
+565 SDLAAMR

-592 RVRFFELGLRFDYQG
+592 RVRFFELGLRFDYQN
-607 ASSIHDL
+607 ANSIQDL
-614 KQVPAFALIA
+614 KQIPTLALVA
-624 AGPRTAESWHGK
+624 VGSREPESWHAK
-636 PAEMDFFDFK
+636 PQPMDFFDFK
-646 GDVEEILAAA
+646 GEVEEILAAGSV
-656 RLKVEYVRSE
+656 KVEYVRSE
-666 RAWLHPGQ
+666 RPWLHPGQ
-674 SAEILLNGQSIGYLG
+674 SAEILVDGQSIGYLG
-689 RLHPSLEAELDLSAT
+689 RLHPSLENELDLSTT

-711 QAILQT
+711 AAVLQS

-739 SDKINVSEI
+739 SDNINVRDI

-757 ELLDSA
+757 ELLDST

-806 LQVLENTYQATLRAS
+806 IQVLENTYQATLRAS

>member
-1 MRLRVLPFE
+1 
-10 KEGVRGGFRNSDLQ
+10 
-24 VFNEMKISENWL
+24 MKISENWL
-36 RAWVNPE
+36 RTWVNPA
-43 IDSGTLS
+43 IDSDTLS

-60 DDMAPAA
+60 DELAPVA
-67 KPFSGVVVGE
+67 KPFTGVVIGE

-89 LRVTTVNIGSGEP
+89 LRVTTINIGSGEP

-109 PNVRAGMKA
+109 PNVRVGMKA

-172 VDIRE
+172 VNIRE
-177 YLELDDHVI
+177 YLKLDDNVI

-200 RGVAREIGVINQLP
+200 RGIAREIAVINKLQMNEP
-214 VAAPEIKE
+214 AINTVDAT
-222 VAAAIAD
+222 IAD
-229 HKNVI
+229 EKKVVI
-234 VDTDGCPRYLGRVIK
+234 STEGAPRYLGRVVK
-249 NVNTKAPTPAWMER
+249 NVNVKAATPEWMQQ
-263 ALARSGIRQHSILV
+263 ALSRSGIRTHSILV
-277 DITNYVLIELGQPL
+277 DVTNYVLMELGQPM
-291 HAFDGGKVE
+291 HAFDLSKIE
-300 GAVHV
+300 GTVHV
-305 RQAAAGEK
+305 RQATQQEK
-313 LVLLNEQE
+313 LQLLNDQE
-321 VELQEDVMVIADD
+321 VELQEDIMVIADD
-334 AKALAIAGI
+334 QKALAIAGI
-343 MGGLSSSVTDETAEI
+343 MGGLASSVTDDTTDI

-366 PLHIAGRARRFGLHT
+366 PLAIAGRARRFGLHT
-381 DASQRYERGVDFEL
+381 DSSQRYERGVDFEL
-395 PMAAMHRA
+395 PLIAMNRA
-403 SQLIAELAGGE
+403 SQLIQELAGGE

-419 AVEQAALLPK
+419 VAEKTDLLPK
-429 REAIALNQAQVDQ
+429 REAIELKQVQVDQ
-442 LLGYAVEPAF
+442 LLGYQVAGELIA
-452 ISDALSR
+452 DALTR
-459 LGCAVTVKAEGE
+459 LGCKVTVKAEGE
-471 WTVVP
+471 WSVVP

-494 RIHGYDN
+494 RIDGYDN
-501 IQISLPV
+501 IQISLPS
-508 MDVKLAKYADQFE
+508 MDVKFAKYQDRFE
-521 LAQLRQTAVTLGY
+521 LAELRQTIVTLGY

-551 NPQVQPLALANPIS
+551 NPEVKPLMLANPIS
-565 SDLAVMR
+565 SDLAAMR

-592 RVRFFELGLRFDYQG
+592 RVRFFEFGLRFDYQN
-607 ASSIHDL
+607 AKSIEDL
-614 KQVPAFALIA
+614 QQTPTLALVA
-624 AGPRTAESWHGK
+624 VGSQAPESWHAK
-636 PAEMDFFDFK
+636 PQPMDFFDFK
-646 GDVEEILAAA
+646 GEVEEILAAG
-656 RLKVEYVRSE
+656 RVSVEYVRSE

-674 SAEILLNGQSIGYLG
+674 SAEILVDGKSIGYLG
-689 RLHPSLEAELDLSAT
+689 RLHPSLENELDLSTT

-711 QAILQT
+711 TAVLQS

-739 SDKINVSEI
+739 SDNINVRDI
-748 QQLIEKTGG
+748 QQLIEQTGG
-757 ELLDSA
+757 ELLDST

-773 VEEGKRSLAFAL
+773 VEDGKRSLAFAL

-806 LQVLENTYQATLRAS
+806 IQVLENTYQATLRAS

>member
-1 MRLRVLPFE
+1 
-10 KEGVRGGFRNSDLQ
+10 
-24 VFNEMKISENWL
+24 MKISENWL
-36 RAWVNPE
+36 RTWVNPA
-43 IDSGTLS
+43 IDSDTLS

-60 DDMAPAA
+60 DELVPAA
-67 KPFSGVVVGE
+67 KPFTGVVIGE
-77 VLTVEQH
+77 VLTVVQH

-109 PNVRAGMKA
+109 PNVRAGMKV

-172 VDIRE
+172 TNIRE
-177 YLELDDHVI
+177 YLNLDDHVI

-214 VAAPEIKE
+214 VTAPEIQE
-222 VAAAIAD
+222 VVTTIAD
-229 HKNVI
+229 QKQV
-234 VDTDGCPRYLGRVIK
+234 VVTTDGCPRYLGRVIK
-249 NVNTKAPTPAWMER
+249 NVNTKAATPAWMEQ

-277 DITNYVLIELGQPL
+277 DITNYVLMELGQPL
-291 HAFDGGKVE
+291 HAFDGGQVQ
-300 GAVHV
+300 GSVHV
-305 RQAAAGEK
+305 RQASANEK

-321 VELQEDVMVIADD
+321 IELTEDVMVIADD
-334 AKALAIAGI
+334 VKALAIAGI
-343 MGGLSSSVTDETAEI
+343 MGGLSSSVTDETTEI

-366 PLHIAGRARRFGLHT
+366 PLHIAGRARRYGLHT

-395 PMAAMHRA
+395 PMIAMQRA
-403 SQLIAELAGGE
+403 SQLIQTLAGGD

-419 AVEQAALLPK
+419 VSEKTELLPK
-429 REAIALNQAQVDQ
+429 REAIELNQAQVDQ
-442 LLGYAVEPAF
+442 LLGYQVPTAF
-452 ISDALSR
+452 ITDALQR
-459 LGCAVTVKAEGE
+459 LGCDVTVTAEGE

-508 MDVKLAKYADQFE
+508 IDVKLAKHQDQFE
-521 LAQLRQTAVTLGY
+521 LTQLRQTLVTLGY

-539 FSFADAK
+539 FSFADLK

-551 NPQVQPLALANPIS
+551 NSQVNPLALTNPIS

-577 SLIPCVQYNLNRQQS
+577 SLIPCVQYNINRQQS
-592 RVRFFELGLRFDYQG
+592 RVRFFELGLRFDYQN
-607 ASSIHDL
+607 AKSIEDL
-614 KQVPAFALIA
+614 KQIPTLAMIA
-624 AGPRTAESWHGK
+624 VGSKQIESWHGK
-636 PAEMDFFDFK
+636 AQVMDFFDLK
-646 GDVEEILAAA
+646 GEVEEILAAG
-656 RLKVEYVRSE
+656 RVHVEYVRSDRE
-666 RAWLHPGQ
+666 WLHPGQ
-674 SAEILLNGQSIGYLG
+674 SAEILVDGKSVGYLG
-689 RLHPSLEAELDLSAT
+689 RLHPSLENALDLSTT
-704 WVAELDQ
+704 WIAELDQ
-711 QAILQT
+711 SAVLQT

-725 SRFPSVRRDIALLI
+725 SRFPSVRRDIALVI

-757 ELLDSA
+757 ELLDST

-773 VEEGKRSLAFAL
+773 VEQGKRSLAFAL

-800 SGMDNI
+800 SGMDHI
-806 LQVLENTYQATLRAS
+806 IQVLEDTYQATLRAS

>member
-1 MRLRVLPFE
+1 
-10 KEGVRGGFRNSDLQ
+10 
-24 VFNEMKISENWL
+24 MKISENWL
-36 RAWVNPE
+36 RTWVNPA
-43 IDSGTLS
+43 IDSDTLS

-60 DDMAPAA
+60 DELAPVA
-67 KPFSGVVVGE
+67 KPFTGVVVGE

-157 KIDGLLELPA
+157 KIDGLLELPD

-172 VDIRE
+172 VNIRE
-177 YLELDDHVI
+177 YLKLDDNVI

-200 RGVAREIGVINQLP
+200 RGIAREVAVINQLQMNE
-214 VAAPEIKE
+214 PEIKSVDATITDE
-222 VAAAIAD
+222 KKV
-229 HKNVI
+229 VI
-234 VDTDGCPRYLGRVIK
+234 NTDGAPRYLGRVIK
-249 NVNTKAPTPAWMER
+249 NVNVKAATPEWMEQ
-263 ALARSGIRQHSILV
+263 ALARSGIRTHSILV
-277 DITNYVLIELGQPL
+277 DVTNYVLMELGQPM
-291 HAFDGGKVE
+291 HAFDLAKIE
-300 GAVHV
+300 GTVHV
-305 RQAAAGEK
+305 RQAQPQEK
-313 LVLLNEQE
+313 LQLLNDQE

-334 AKALAIAGI
+334 QKALAIAGI
-343 MGGLSSSVTDETAEI
+343 MGGLASSVTDDTTDI

-366 PLHIAGRARRFGLHT
+366 PLAIAGRARRFGLHT
-381 DASQRYERGVDFEL
+381 DSSQRYERGVDFEL
-395 PMAAMHRA
+395 PLIAMNRA
-403 SQLIAELAGGE
+403 SQLIQELAGGE

-419 AVEQAALLPK
+419 VVEKSDLLPK
-429 REAIALNQAQVDQ
+429 REAIELKQAQVDQ
-442 LLGYAVEPAF
+442 LLGYKVAAEF
-452 ISDALSR
+452 ITDALTR
-459 LGCAVTVKAEGE
+459 LGCEVTVQANGE
-471 WTVVP
+471 WSVVP

-494 RIHGYDN
+494 RIDGYDN
-501 IQISLPV
+501 IQISLPS
-508 MDVKLAKYADQFE
+508 MDVQLAKYQDRFE
-521 LAQLRQTAVTLGY
+521 IAQLRQTVVTLGY

-551 NPQVQPLALANPIS
+551 NPQVSPLMLANPIS

-592 RVRFFELGLRFDYQG
+592 RVRFFELGLRFDYQN
-607 ASSIHDL
+607 ANSIQDL
-614 KQVPAFALIA
+614 KQIPTLALVA
-624 AGPRTAESWHGK
+624 VGSREPESWHAK
-636 PAEMDFFDFK
+636 PQPMDFFDFK
-646 GDVEEILAAA
+646 GEVEEILAAG
-656 RLKVEYVRSE
+656 RVKVEYVRSE
-666 RAWLHPGQ
+666 RPWLHPGQ
-674 SAEILLNGQSIGYLG
+674 SAEILVDGQSIGYLG
-689 RLHPSLEAELDLSAT
+689 RLHPSLENELDLSTT

-711 QAILQT
+711 AAVLQS

-739 SDKINVSEI
+739 SDNINVRDI

-757 ELLDSA
+757 ELLDST

-806 LQVLENTYQATLRAS
+806 IQVLENTYQATLRAS

>member
-1 MRLRVLPFE
+1 
-10 KEGVRGGFRNSDLQ
+10 
-24 VFNEMKISENWL
+24 MKISENWL
-36 RAWVNPE
+36 RTWVNPA
-43 IDSGTLS
+43 IDSDTLS

-60 DDMAPAA
+60 DELAPVA
-67 KPFSGVVVGE
+67 KPFTGVVVGE

-172 VDIRE
+172 VNIRE
-177 YLELDDHVI
+177 YLKLDDNVI

-200 RGVAREIGVINQLP
+200 RGIAREIAVINQLQMNE
-214 VAAPEIKE
+214 PEIKSVDATITDE
-222 VAAAIAD
+222 
-229 HKNVI
+229 KKVI
-234 VDTDGCPRYLGRVIK
+234 ISTEGTPRYLGRIIK
-249 NVNTKAPTPAWMER
+249 NVNVKATTPEWMEQ
-263 ALARSGIRQHSILV
+263 ALARSGIRTHSILV
-277 DITNYVLIELGQPL
+277 DVTNYVLMELGQPM
-291 HAFDGGKVE
+291 HAFDLAKIE
-300 GAVHV
+300 GTVHV
-305 RQAAAGEK
+305 RQAKPQEK
-313 LVLLNEQE
+313 LQLLNDQE
-321 VELQEDVMVIADD
+321 VELQEDIMVIADD
-334 AKALAIAGI
+334 QKALAIAGI
-343 MGGLSSSVTDETAEI
+343 MGGLASSVTDDTTDI

-366 PLHIAGRARRFGLHT
+366 PLAIAGRARRFGLHT
-381 DASQRYERGVDFEL
+381 DSSQRYERGVDFEL
-395 PMAAMHRA
+395 PLIAMNRA
-403 SQLIAELAGGE
+403 SQLIQELAGGE

-419 AVEQAALLPK
+419 MAEQTNLLPK
-429 REAIALNQAQVDQ
+429 RDAIELKQSQVDQ
-442 LLGYAVEPAF
+442 LLGYQVAAEF
-452 ISDALSR
+452 IADALTR
-459 LGCAVTVKAEGE
+459 LGCVVTLKAEGE
-471 WTVVP
+471 WSVVP

-494 RIHGYDN
+494 RIDGYDN
-501 IQISLPV
+501 IQISLPS
-508 MDVKLAKYADQFE
+508 MDVQLAKYQDRFE
-521 LAQLRQTAVTLGY
+521 IAQLRQTVVTLGY

-551 NPQVQPLALANPIS
+551 NPQVNPLMLANPIS
-565 SDLAVMR
+565 SDLAAMR

-592 RVRFFELGLRFDYQG
+592 RVRFFELGLRFDYQN
-607 ASSIHDL
+607 ATTIQDL
-614 KQVPAFALIA
+614 KQIPTLALIA
-624 AGPRTAESWHGK
+624 VGSREPESWHVK
-636 PAEMDFFDFK
+636 PQPMDFFDFK
-646 GDVEEILAAA
+646 GEVEEVLAAG
-656 RLKVEYVRSE
+656 RVKVEYVRSE

-674 SAEILLNGQSIGYLG
+674 SAEILVDGKSIGYLG
-689 RLHPSLEAELDLSAT
+689 RLHPSLENDLDLSTT

-711 QAILQT
+711 AAVLQS

-739 SDKINVSEI
+739 SDNINVRDI

-757 ELLDSA
+757 ELLDST

-806 LQVLENTYQATLRAS
+806 IQVLENTYQATLRAS

>member
-1 MRLRVLPFE
+1 
-10 KEGVRGGFRNSDLQ
+10 
-24 VFNEMKISENWL
+24 MKISENWL
-36 RAWVNPE
+36 RTWVNPA
-43 IDSGTLS
+43 IDSDTLS

-60 DDMAPAA
+60 DELAPVA
-67 KPFSGVVVGE
+67 KPFTGVVIGE

-109 PNVRAGMKA
+109 PNVRAGIKA

-172 VDIRE
+172 VNIRE
-177 YLELDDHVI
+177 YLKLDDHVI

-200 RGVAREIGVINQLP
+200 RGIAREIAVINKLQMNEP
-214 VAAPEIKE
+214 VINSVDAT
-222 VAAAIAD
+222 IAD
-229 HKNVI
+229 EKKVVI
-234 VDTDGCPRYLGRVIK
+234 STEGAPRYLGRVVK
-249 NVNTKAPTPAWMER
+249 NVNVKAATPEWMEQ
-263 ALARSGIRQHSILV
+263 ALSRSGIRTHSILV
-277 DITNYVLIELGQPL
+277 DVTNYVLMELGQPM
-291 HAFDGGKVE
+291 HAFDLSKIE

-305 RQAAAGEK
+305 RQATQQEK
-313 LVLLNEQE
+313 LQLLNDQE
-321 VELQEDVMVIADD
+321 VELQEDIMVIADD
-334 AKALAIAGI
+334 QKALAIAGI
-343 MGGLSSSVTDETAEI
+343 MGGLSSSVTDDTTDI

-366 PLHIAGRARRFGLHT
+366 PLAIAGRARRFGLHT
-381 DASQRYERGVDFEL
+381 DSSQRYERGVDFEL
-395 PMAAMHRA
+395 PLIAMNRA
-403 SQLIAELAGGE
+403 SQLIQELAGGE

-419 AVEQAALLPK
+419 VAEKTDLLPK
-429 REAIALNQAQVDQ
+429 REAIELKQAQVDQ
-442 LLGYAVEPAF
+442 LLGYQVAGEF
-452 ISDALSR
+452 IADALTR
-459 LGCAVTVKAEGE
+459 LGCKVTVKTESE
-471 WTVVP
+471 WSVVP

-494 RIHGYDN
+494 RIDGYDN
-501 IQISLPV
+501 IQISLPS
-508 MDVKLAKYADQFE
+508 MDVKFAKYQDRFE
-521 LAQLRQTAVTLGY
+521 LAELRQTIVTLGY

-551 NPQVQPLALANPIS
+551 NPQVNPLMLANPIS
-565 SDLAVMR
+565 SDLAAMR

-592 RVRFFELGLRFDYQG
+592 RVRFFELGLRFDYQN
-607 ASSIHDL
+607 AKSIEDL
-614 KQVPAFALIA
+614 KQIPTLALVA
-624 AGPRTAESWHGK
+624 VGSQQPESWHVK
-636 PAEMDFFDFK
+636 PQPMDFFDFK
-646 GDVEEILAAA
+646 GEIEEILAAG
-656 RLKVEYVRSE
+656 RVKVEYVRSE

-674 SAEILLNGQSIGYLG
+674 SAEILVDGQSIGYLG
-689 RLHPSLEAELDLSAT
+689 RLHPSLENELDLSTT

-711 QAILQT
+711 TAVLQS

-725 SRFPSVRRDIALLI
+725 SRFPSIRRDIALLI
-739 SDKINVSEI
+739 SDNINVRDI

-757 ELLDSA
+757 ELLDST

-806 LQVLENTYQATLRAS
+806 IQVLENTYQATLRAS

>member
-1 MRLRVLPFE
+1 
-10 KEGVRGGFRNSDLQ
+10 
-24 VFNEMKISENWL
+24 MKISENWL
-36 RAWVNPE
+36 RTWVNPA
-43 IDSGTLS
+43 IDSDTLS

-60 DDMAPAA
+60 DELAPVA
-67 KPFSGVVVGE
+67 KPFTGVVVGE

-172 VDIRE
+172 VNIRE
-177 YLELDDHVI
+177 YLKLDDNVI

-200 RGVAREIGVINQLP
+200 RGIAREVAVINQLQMNE
-214 VAAPEIKE
+214 PEIKSVDATITDE
-222 VAAAIAD
+222 KKV
-229 HKNVI
+229 VI
-234 VDTDGCPRYLGRVIK
+234 NTDGAPRYLGRVIK
-249 NVNTKAPTPAWMER
+249 NVNVKAATPEWMEQ
-263 ALARSGIRQHSILV
+263 ALARSGIRTHSILV
-277 DITNYVLIELGQPL
+277 DVTNYVLMELGQPM
-291 HAFDGGKVE
+291 HAFDLAKIE
-300 GAVHV
+300 GTVHV
-305 RQAAAGEK
+305 RQALPQEK
-313 LVLLNEQE
+313 LQLLNDQE

-334 AKALAIAGI
+334 QKALAIAGI
-343 MGGLSSSVTDETAEI
+343 MGGLASSVTDDTTDI

-366 PLHIAGRARRFGLHT
+366 PLAIAGRARRFGLHT
-381 DASQRYERGVDFEL
+381 DSSQRYERGVDFEL
-395 PMAAMHRA
+395 PLIAMNRA
-403 SQLIAELAGGE
+403 SQLIQELAGGE

-419 AVEQAALLPK
+419 VAEKSDLLPK
-429 REAIALNQAQVDQ
+429 REAIELKQAQVDQ
-442 LLGYAVEPAF
+442 LLGYKVAAEF
-452 ISDALSR
+452 ITDALTR
-459 LGCAVTVKAEGE
+459 LGCEVTVQADGE
-471 WTVVP
+471 WSIVP

-494 RIHGYDN
+494 RIDGYDN
-501 IQISLPV
+501 IQISLPS
-508 MDVKLAKYADQFE
+508 MDVQLAKYQDRFE
-521 LAQLRQTAVTLGY
+521 IAQLRQTVVTLGY

-551 NPQVQPLALANPIS
+551 NPQVSPLMLANPIS
-565 SDLAVMR
+565 SDLAAMR

-592 RVRFFELGLRFDYQG
+592 RVRFFELGLRFDYQN
-607 ASSIHDL
+607 ANSIQDL
-614 KQVPAFALIA
+614 KQIPTLALVA
-624 AGPRTAESWHGK
+624 VGSREPESWHAK
-636 PAEMDFFDFK
+636 PQPMDFFDFK
-646 GDVEEILAAA
+646 GEVEEILAAG
-656 RLKVEYVRSE
+656 RVKVEYVRSE
-666 RAWLHPGQ
+666 RPWLHPGQ
-674 SAEILLNGQSIGYLG
+674 SAEILVDGQSIGYLG
-689 RLHPSLEAELDLSAT
+689 RLHPSLENELDLSTT

-711 QAILQT
+711 AAVLQS

-739 SDKINVSEI
+739 SDNINVRDI

-757 ELLDSA
+757 ELLDST

-806 LQVLENTYQATLRAS
+806 IQVLENTYQATLRAS

>member
-1 MRLRVLPFE
+1 
-10 KEGVRGGFRNSDLQ
+10 
-24 VFNEMKISENWL
+24 MKISENWL
-36 RAWVNPE
+36 RTWVNPA
-43 IDSGTLS
+43 IDIDTLS

-60 DDMAPAA
+60 DELAPVA
-67 KPFSGVVVGE
+67 KPFTGVVVGE

-172 VDIRE
+172 VNIRE
-177 YLELDDHVI
+177 YLKLDDNVI

-200 RGVAREIGVINQLP
+200 RGIAREIAVINQLQMNE
-214 VAAPEIKE
+214 PEIKSVDATITDE
-222 VAAAIAD
+222 KKV
-229 HKNVI
+229 VI
-234 VDTDGCPRYLGRVIK
+234 STEGAPRYLGRVIK
-249 NVNTKAPTPAWMER
+249 NVNVKAATPEWMEQ
-263 ALARSGIRQHSILV
+263 ALARSGIRTHSILV
-277 DITNYVLIELGQPL
+277 DVTNYVLMELGQPM
-291 HAFDGGKVE
+291 HAFDLAKIEGTVE
-300 GAVHV
+300 V
-305 RQAAAGEK
+305 RQAKPQEK
-313 LVLLNEQE
+313 LQLLNDQE

-334 AKALAIAGI
+334 QKALAIAGI
-343 MGGLSSSVTDETAEI
+343 MGGLASSVTDDTTDI

-366 PLHIAGRARRFGLHT
+366 PLAIAGRARRFGLHT
-381 DASQRYERGVDFEL
+381 DSSQRYERGVDFEL
-395 PMAAMHRA
+395 PLIAMNRA
-403 SQLIAELAGGE
+403 SQLIQELAGGE

-419 AVEQAALLPK
+419 IAEKSDLLPK
-429 REAIALNQAQVDQ
+429 REAIELKQAQVDQ
-442 LLGYAVEPAF
+442 LLGYQVAAEF
-452 ISDALSR
+452 ITDALTR
-459 LGCAVTVKAEGE
+459 LGCEVTVKADGE
-471 WTVVP
+471 WSVVP

-494 RIHGYDN
+494 RIDGYDN
-501 IQISLPV
+501 IQISLPS
-508 MDVKLAKYADQFE
+508 MDVQLAKYQDRFE
-521 LAQLRQTAVTLGY
+521 IAQLRQTVVTLGY

-551 NPQVQPLALANPIS
+551 NPQVNPLMLANPIS
-565 SDLAVMR
+565 SDLAAMR

-592 RVRFFELGLRFDYQG
+592 RVRFFELGLRFDYQD
-607 ASSIHDL
+607 ANSIQDL
-614 KQVPAFALIA
+614 RQIPTLALIA
-624 AGPRTAESWHGK
+624 VGSREPESWHAK
-636 PAEMDFFDFK
+636 PQPMDFFDFK
-646 GDVEEILAAA
+646 GEVEEVLAAG
-656 RLKVEYVRSE
+656 RVKVEYVRSE
-666 RAWLHPGQ
+666 RSWLHPGQ
-674 SAEILLNGQSIGYLG
+674 SAEILVDGKSIGYLG
-689 RLHPSLEAELDLSAT
+689 RLHPSLENELDLSTT

-711 QAILQT
+711 AAVLQS

-739 SDKINVSEI
+739 SDNINVRDI

-757 ELLDSA
+757 ELLDST

-806 LQVLENTYQATLRAS
+806 IQVLENTYQATLRAS